1 MKLGK
6 KLLSL
11 LTVLCLTLSL
21 FPTMALADDDVSLES
36 TGSPAT
42 SVRVG
47 STALSVGNYLT
58 SDGTVTTTKP
68 NEGTGYIHFSSDGT
82 LELNNYGTAS
92 STTVNQIRGSSNNDL
107 TIKLIGDNYIY
118 SGSNGIYSGGALTIS
133 GPGSLTLTAAT
144 NTTIY
149 AQDTIT
155 IQGGAKVTAPCGHD
169 GQSIH
174 LDKDDEEIIITGS
187 NTEVNASN
195 STNRK
200 GEIRCG
206 YSATKDT
213 TCTGLIQLNDG
224 AKLTASII
232 NGTLKINGQDGN
244 RGDIGDVTASPTTYT
259 VSGTV
264 KNGTTLV
271 AGASVQLCTTGTDAT
286 TSVIATSTTNSDG
299 EYRLTGISE
308 GRYTITVNKGGYTE
322 VTENVTLQGNDKT
335 LTKEITLTPINY
347 NISVQGTPVTG
358 ANMNNVLGNSGTP
371 TVTYDPTNKKLTL
384 NNATI
389 DSGSTDGINTSTSD
403 ALTID
408 LIGTNTITGSDN
420 SIYSTGA
427 LTITSENETKG
438 SLTMSSAGDL
448 TTVYATAPITIQG
461 SAVVNATINGGA
473 QAIHSNP
480 SSGTGSITITGN
492 AKVTAK
498 NTRTLSQT
506 SDATKAHSV
515 ALLTGTYGSTSG
527 TITVSGSAS
536 LLAQGSTQALMCA
549 TFTYPEGKAR
559 VSTNYM
565 GTNLETCTSTS
576 TTNLATY
583 KCVEVAPVEE
593 YDVWVGGTQV
603 TSANASNILNDSST
617 TNTHSVSYE
626 PTTKTLTLTDATITG
641 APNRQYTSNITDACG
656 IYAKH
661 DLTIELSGSNTV
673 KGSENPDEQKNGNY
687 GIFVSGRLTFTSDS
701 DGSLTV
707 SGGTSSNNGNAW
719 VPGVYASGITVN
731 NCNVTAMGGT
741 ASDSYPVAYAMS
753 KAPTLVGAKVTET
766 NTTNRADGA
775 TKDNYSA
782 SSISRYK
789 YLKIEKTTEEDTTVA
804 APVIAPEGG
813 YFTSDPHVTISC
825 PTDGATIYYTTDG
838 TAPKESS
845 EKQTYDASTGITLN
859 ATGETTIKAIAVKNN
874 VYSDPVIATFTQRT
888 GDAVTAVALDVS
900 VDTHKLTLKAG
911 DTQTLSAAVKHEET
925 PIDGLTVTWES
936 DNSEVAT
943 VENGKITAQ
952 SVGKARVTAFVV
964 ENGVTYSD
972 FCDVIVEARPSSSHH
987 SSSST
992 TYYDVNAA
1000 VSGEGGSVAASTK
1013 RASKGTTVTVTA
1025 TAASGYQVAQV
1036 SAVDKDGKTVSLTD
1050 KGDGVYTFVMP
1061 ASKVDVTAR
1070 FAQVQKPEEK
1080 DPYGDVSKDSYYY
1093 DAVKWAA
1100 ETGVTTGVG
1109 DGLFAPEWVCTRGQI
1124 VTFLWRAS
1132 GSPAPKATELPFTD
1146 VAADAYYA
1154 QAVLWAVENGIT
1166 NGTSE
1171 TTFSPDQTCTRAH
1184 AVAFLYRMSGSPAAA
1199 GSTFSD
1205 VAADAYYRTAVA
1217 WAVEKGIT
1225 NGTSG
1230 TTFSPDDTC
1239 TRGQI
1244 VTFLYRL
1251 AQTK

>member
-21 FPTMALADDDVSLES
+21 FPTMALADTPTVSTVVIGNRDSYGGGISLNQS
-36 TGSPAT
+36 TPYLAGGALTAT
-42 SVRVG
+42 
-47 STALSVGNYLT
+47 AE
-58 SDGTVTTTKP
+58 KP
-68 NEGTGYIHFSSDGT
+68 TENTGYIYFNTATNTVELHNYNDSSLYETRGICATSGD
-82 LELNNYGTAS
+82 LN
-92 STTVNQIRGSSNNDL
+92 
-107 TIKLIGDNYIY
+107 IKLFGDNYIK
-118 SGSNGIYSGGALTIS
+118 SSSNGIYSTGKLTIS
-133 GPGSLTLTAAT
+133 GSESGTNSLTLTPST
-144 NTTIY
+144 NGTTIY
-149 AQDTIT
+149 AADTIT
-155 IQGGAKVTAPCGHD
+155 IQNGAKVTAPGGQS

-174 LDKDDEEIIITGS
+174 MNNDNSNSEIVIKDNGTV
-187 NTEVNASN
+187 VNAVN
-195 STNRK
+195 SSSK
-200 GEIRCG
+200 GIIRCG
-206 YSATKDT
+206 YTMTSGKYVGAIRLKNGAELNATEVQGTLYRDDNTQPVT
-213 TCTGLIQLNDG
+213 THSVFGTITCGEAGVADAIVQLNPTDTPTNAAVIHLVARTTANG
-224 AKLTASII
+224 TFKFASVPSGKYNVTVDKTGYTASLTSIQVVE
-232 NGTLKINGQDGN
+232 NDLQDQ
-244 RGDIGDVTASPTTYT
+244 D
-259 VSGTV
+259 
-264 KNGTTLV
+264 
-271 AGASVQLCTTGTDAT
+271 
-286 TSVIATSTTNSDG
+286 
-299 EYRLTGISE
+299 
-308 GRYTITVNKGGYTE
+308 
-322 VTENVTLQGNDKT
+322 
-335 LTKEITLTPINY
+335 ITLTPVSY
-347 NISVQGTPVTG
+347 GISVQGTPVTG
-358 ANMNNVLGNSGTP
+358 ANMNNVLGDG
-371 TVTYDPTNKKLTL
+371 TVTYTPATTTEAQKLTL
-384 NNATI
+384 CNANI
-389 DSGSTDGINTSTSD
+389 SASGTTKGIISTSG
-403 ALTID
+403 ALDIE
-408 LIGTNTITGSDN
+408 LIGENTITTDSN
-420 SIYSTGA
+420 SINSSGA
-427 LTITSENETKG
+427 LTITSTSGHNG
-438 SLTMSSAGDL
+438 SLTMSSKNAN
-448 TTVYATAPITIQG
+448 TTVYATAAITISG
-461 SAVVNATINGGA
+461 SAVVNATIDGNA
-473 QAIHSNP
+473 QAINSDVN
-480 SSGTGSITITGN
+480 GGKITITDT
-492 AKVTAK
+492 AQVTAK
-498 NTRTLSQT
+498 NIYAI
-506 SDATKAHSV
+506 SDSKAKHSYAV
-515 ALLTGTYGSTSG
+515 LAGTDTDPNG
-527 TITVSGSAS
+527 IIEVEENAS
-536 LLAQGSTQALMCA
+536 LVAQGSTYALRCG
-549 TFTYPEGKAR
+549 TFTYPAGKVK
-559 VSTNYM
+559 VSTNYS
-565 GTNLETCTSTS
+565 GANPVTYDTAK
-576 TTNLATY
+576 LATY
-583 KCVEVAPVEE
+583 KYVEVAPVEE
-593 YDVWVGGTQV
+593 YDVWVGDTLV
-603 TSANASNILNDSST
+603 TSQNKNNVLNNGKVTYAPDT
-617 TNTHSVSYE
+617 Q
-626 PTTKTLTLTDATITG
+626 TLTLTDATITG

-661 DLTIELSGSNTV
+661 DLTIKLTDTNTV
-673 KGSENPDEQKNGNY
+673 RGSTETQDNGSY

-701 DGSLTV
+701 NGSITV
-707 SGGTSSNNGNAW
+707 SGGTSSNSGNAW

-753 KAPTLVGAKVTET
+753 KAPTLVGAKVAKVNTATSEPDTTVET
-766 NTTNRADGA
+766 YDP
-775 TKDNYSA
+775 SH
-782 SSISRYK
+782 ISRYK
-789 YLKIEKTTEEDTTVA
+789 YLEIKQDTTDTSVA
-804 APVIAPEGG
+804 APVITPEGG
-813 YFTSDPHVTISC
+813 YFTGSQNVTISC
-825 PTDGATIYYTTDG
+825 PMNDVTIRYTTDG
-838 TAPKESS
+838 TDPNVNTGMEYTASS
-845 EKQTYDASTGITLN
+845 TITLN
-859 ATGETTIKAIAVKNN
+859 TTGKTTIKAIAVKGNN
-874 VYSDPVIATFTQRT
+874 KKSDVVTAEFTQRAA
-888 GDAVTAVALDVS
+888 GEEVTKVALDVA
-900 VDTHKLTLKAG
+900 VDTHNMTTKVGNTEKLTATVQYK
-911 DTQTLSAAVKHEET
+911 KET
-925 PIDGLTVTWES
+925 TSGVTVTWLS
-936 DNSEVAT
+936 DNPDVAT
-943 VENGKITAQ
+943 VAQDGTITAK
-952 SVGKARVTAFVV
+952 SVGKARVTAAVV

-1000 VSGEGGSVAASTK
+1000 VSGEGGSVAAGTK
-1013 RASKGTTVTVTA
+1013 RASRGTTVTVTA

-1205 VAADAYYRTAVA
+1205 VAADAYYSTAVA

>member
-21 FPTMALADDDVSLES
+21 FPTMALADTPTVSTVVIGNRDGYGGGISLNQS
-36 TGSPAT
+36 TP
-42 SVRVG
+42 
-47 STALSVGNYLT
+47 YLASGASRAIDEVPT
-58 SDGTVTTTKP
+58 G
-68 NEGTGYIHFSSDGT
+68 GTGYIYFNTATNTVELHNYNDSSLSYYETRGICATSGD
-82 LELNNYGTAS
+82 LN
-92 STTVNQIRGSSNNDL
+92 
-107 TIKLIGDNYIY
+107 IKLFGDNYIK
-118 SGSNGIYSGGALTIS
+118 SSSNGIYSTGKLTIS
-133 GPGSLTLTAAT
+133 GSESGTNSLTLTPST
-144 NTTIY
+144 NGTTIY
-149 AQDTIT
+149 AADTIT
-155 IQGGAKVTAPCGHD
+155 IQNGAKVTAPGGQS

-174 LDKDDEEIIITGS
+174 MNNDNGNSEIVIKDKGTV
-187 NTEVNASN
+187 VNAVN
-195 STNRK
+195 SSSK
-200 GEIRCG
+200 GIIRCG
-206 YSATKDT
+206 YTMTSGKYVGAIRLKKGAELNATEVQGTLYRDDNTQPVT
-213 TCTGLIQLNDG
+213 THSVSGKITCGEAVVADAIVQLNSTDTATNAAVINLVARTKANG
-224 AKLTASII
+224 TFNFASVPSGEYNVKVDKTGYTASLTSIQV
-232 NGTLKINGQDGN
+232 GKSDLQDQN
-244 RGDIGDVTASPTTYT
+244 
-259 VSGTV
+259 
-264 KNGTTLV
+264 
-271 AGASVQLCTTGTDAT
+271 
-286 TSVIATSTTNSDG
+286 
-299 EYRLTGISE
+299 
-308 GRYTITVNKGGYTE
+308 
-322 VTENVTLQGNDKT
+322 
-335 LTKEITLTPINY
+335 ITLTPVSY
-347 NISVQGTPVTG
+347 GISVQGTPVTG
-358 ANMNNVLGNSGTP
+358 ANMNNVLGDAGAP
-371 TVTYDPTNKKLTL
+371 TVTYKPETKTLTL

-389 DSGSTDGINTSTSD
+389 SSENTRGQGIYASD
-403 ALTID
+403 ALTIN
-408 LIGTNTITGSDN
+408 LIGTNKITGSKN
-420 SIYSTGA
+420 SIYSTQP

-461 SAVVNATINGGA
+461 SAVVNATIDGNA
-473 QAIHSNP
+473 QAINSDVR
-480 SSGTGSITITGN
+480 GGKITIKDT
-492 AKVTAK
+492 AQVTAK
-498 NTRTLSQT
+498 NIYAI
-506 SDATKAHSV
+506 SDNKAKHSYAV
-515 ALLTGTYGSTSG
+515 LAGTDTDPNG
-527 TITVSGSAS
+527 TIEVEKNAS
-536 LLAQGSTQALMCA
+536 LVAQGSTYALRCE
-549 TFTYPEGKAR
+549 TFNYPTEKVK
-559 VSTNYM
+559 VSTNYS
-565 GTNLETCTSTS
+565 GANPVTYDTAK
-576 TTNLATY
+576 LATY
-583 KCVEVAPVEE
+583 KYVEVAPVEE
-593 YDVWVGGTQV
+593 YDVWVGDTLV
-603 TSANASNILNDSST
+603 TSQNKNNVLNNGKVTYAPDT
-617 TNTHSVSYE
+617 Q
-626 PTTKTLTLTDATITG
+626 TLTLTDATITG

-656 IYAKH
+656 IYSKH
-661 DLTIELSGSNTV
+661 DLTIKLIGDNNKVQGAAEQ
-673 KGSENPDEQKNGNY
+673 PDGNY
-687 GIFVSGRLTFTSDS
+687 GIFVDGRLTFTE
-701 DGSLTV
+701 GSSTSTTESETVPTPSITV
-707 SGGTSSNNGNAW
+707 SGGKSNNSGNAW
-719 VPGVYASGITVN
+719 VPGVYASGITVK
-731 NCNVTAMGGT
+731 NCNVTVSGGT
-741 ASDSYPVAYAMS
+741 ATSDNYPAAYAMS
-753 KAPTLVGAKVTET
+753 KAPTLVGAKVAKVNTATSEPDTTVET
-766 NTTNRADGA
+766 YDP
-775 TKDNYSA
+775 SH
-782 SSISRYK
+782 ISRYK
-789 YLKIEKTTEEDTTVA
+789 YLKIEQDANDKSVA

-813 YFTSDPHVTISC
+813 YVTSDPTVTITC
-825 PTDGATIYYTTDG
+825 PTSDAEIHYTIDGSEP
-838 TAPKESS
+838 TASS
-845 EKQTYDASTGITLN
+845 KKYENAFSIAPSDAPITV
-859 ATGETTIKAIAVKNN
+859 KAIAVKIVNGQQQQSAL
-874 VYSDPVIATFTQRT
+874 VEAKFTKREP
-888 GDAVTAVALDVS
+888 GNEVTAVTLSLDAR
-900 VDTHKLTLKAG
+900 DRTLKVG
-911 DTQTLSAAVKHEET
+911 DTSELTATVKHVNT
-925 PIDGLTVTWES
+925 TISDVNVTWAS
-936 DNSEVAT
+936 DNTDVAT

-952 SVGKARVTAFVV
+952 SVGKARVTAAVV

-1000 VSGEGGSVAASTK
+1000 VSGEGGSVAAGTK
-1013 RASKGTTVTVTA
+1013 RASRGTTVTVTA

-1205 VAADAYYRTAVA
+1205 VAADAYYSTAVA

>member
-21 FPTMALADDDVSLES
+21 FPTMALADGDVGVGGPPNRE
-36 TGSPAT
+36 T
-42 SVRVG
+42 SVTVG
-47 STALSVGNYLT
+47 SATLNSNTPYLVEGKTVAQKTIT
-58 SDGTVTTTKP
+58 SEEESK
-68 NEGTGYIHFSSDGT
+68 GYIHFTSDGQIT
-82 LELNNYGTAS
+82 LNNYT
-92 STTVNQIRGSSNNDL
+92 GSSKISITGDL
-107 TIKLIGDNYIY
+107 TIN
-118 SGSNGIYSGGALTIS
+118 
-133 GPGSLTLTAAT
+133 
-144 NTTIY
+144 
-149 AQDTIT
+149 
-155 IQGGAKVTAPCGHD
+155 
-169 GQSIH
+169 
-174 LDKDDEEIIITGS
+174 
-187 NTEVNASN
+187 
-195 STNRK
+195 
-200 GEIRCG
+200 
-206 YSATKDT
+206 
-213 TCTGLIQLNDG
+213 
-224 AKLTASII
+224 
-232 NGTLKINGQDGN
+232 
-244 RGDIGDVTASPTTYT
+244 
-259 VSGTV
+259 
-264 KNGTTLV
+264 LV
-271 AGASVQLCTTGTDAT
+271 
-286 TSVIATSTTNSDG
+286 
-299 EYRLTGISE
+299 
-308 GRYTITVNKGGYTE
+308 
-322 VTENVTLQGNDKT
+322 
-335 LTKEITLTPINY
+335 
-347 NISVQGTPVTG
+347 
-358 ANMNNVLGNSGTP
+358 
-371 TVTYDPTNKKLTL
+371 
-384 NNATI
+384 
-389 DSGSTDGINTSTSD
+389 GINT
-403 ALTID
+403 
-408 LIGTNTITGSDN
+408 ITTPGDN

-427 LTITSENETKG
+427 LTITSDSNG
-438 SLTMSSAGDL
+438 SLTAENL
-448 TTVYATAPITIQG
+448 TSGSVQTTIY
-461 SAVVNATINGGA
+461 ST
-473 QAIHSNP
+473 SD
-480 SSGTGSITITGN
+480 ITITGN
-492 AKVTAK
+492 ATVTAK
-498 NTRTLSQT
+498 IN
-506 SDATKAHSV
+506 
-515 ALLTGTYGSTSG
+515 GTAQAINSNSANG
-527 TITVSGSAS
+527 TITIADHATVTAVNEYSDSTTTGTDSIAILAGSGNDKAHPTGTIEVKDSAT
-536 LLAQGSTQALMCA
+536 LTAKGYGKALACQ
-549 TFTYPEGKAR
+549 TFTVTGYTVKA
-559 VSTNYM
+559 SEDYNATNPGEYVA
-565 GTNLETCTSTS
+565 ES
-576 TTNLATY
+576 LATY
-583 KCVEVAPVEE
+583 KYITATPAVVN
-593 YDVWVGGTQV
+593 YDVWVGNKQV
-603 TSANASNILNDSST
+603 TSANKDNVLGVTNANGTPTVTYTPDTNTLTLNGVTITNTTENTSGIKASNDLTIALTGKNNTISGTGHAIKMTNGALTIIGPGSLEASSDSGQTTVYTKGNVTINGGAKITATNTSDGNGDVFDLGNSENKHTLTITGTGTQVIAQKTVGSAVAINHISTLTVNGDATLTAQSNGTAISCDTFTRGVGYTVNVDATNYDGSGATASYQDSSRT
-617 TNTHSVSYE
+617 TYKYVKAEPGNTTPTPVISYGVWIGSTELTSANTTSISGVSYE
-626 PTTKTLTLTDATITG
+626 PTTQTLTLNGAHITG
-641 APNRQYTSNITDACG
+641 APNRQYTSTIKDACG

-661 DLTIELSGSNTV
+661 DLTIELSGTNTV
-673 KGSENPDEQKNGNY
+673 SGSTETQDNGNY

-731 NCNVTAMGGT
+731 NCNVTAIGGT

-753 KAPTLVGAKVTET
+753 KAPTLVGAKVAKVNTATSEPDTTVET
-766 NTTNRADGA
+766 YDP
-775 TKDNYSA
+775 SH
-782 SSISRYK
+782 ISRYK
-789 YLKIEKTTEEDTTVA
+789 YLEIKQDTTDTSVA
-804 APVIAPEGG
+804 APVITPEGG
-813 YFTSDPHVTISC
+813 YFTGSQNVTISC
-825 PTDGATIYYTTDG
+825 PMNDVTIRYTTDG
-838 TAPKESS
+838 TDPNVNTGMEYTASS
-845 EKQTYDASTGITLN
+845 TITLN
-859 ATGETTIKAIAVKNN
+859 TTGKTTIKAIAVKGNN
-874 VYSDPVIATFTQRT
+874 KKSDVVTAEFTQRAA
-888 GDAVTAVALDVS
+888 GEEVTKVALDVA
-900 VDTHKLTLKAG
+900 VDTHNMTTKVGNTEKLTATVQYK
-911 DTQTLSAAVKHEET
+911 KET
-925 PIDGLTVTWES
+925 TSGVTVTWLS
-936 DNSEVAT
+936 DNPDVAT
-943 VENGKITAQ
+943 VAQDGTITAK
-952 SVGKARVTAFVV
+952 SVGKARVTAAVV

-1000 VSGEGGSVAASTK
+1000 VSGEGGSVAAGTK
-1013 RASKGTTVTVTA
+1013 RASRGTTVTVTA

-1205 VAADAYYRTAVA
+1205 VAADAYYSTAVA

>member
-1 MKLGK
+1 M
-6 KLLSL
+6 
-11 LTVLCLTLSL
+11 
-21 FPTMALADDDVSLES
+21 
-36 TGSPAT
+36 
-42 SVRVG
+42 
-47 STALSVGNYLT
+47 
-58 SDGTVTTTKP
+58 
-68 NEGTGYIHFSSDGT
+68 
-82 LELNNYGTAS
+82 
-92 STTVNQIRGSSNNDL
+92 
-107 TIKLIGDNYIY
+107 
-118 SGSNGIYSGGALTIS
+118 
-133 GPGSLTLTAAT
+133 
-144 NTTIY
+144 
-149 AQDTIT
+149 
-155 IQGGAKVTAPCGHD
+155 
-169 GQSIH
+169 
-174 LDKDDEEIIITGS
+174 
-187 NTEVNASN
+187 
-195 STNRK
+195 
-200 GEIRCG
+200 
-206 YSATKDT
+206 
-213 TCTGLIQLNDG
+213 
-224 AKLTASII
+224 
-232 NGTLKINGQDGN
+232 
-244 RGDIGDVTASPTTYT
+244 
-259 VSGTV
+259 
-264 KNGTTLV
+264 
-271 AGASVQLCTTGTDAT
+271 
-286 TSVIATSTTNSDG
+286 
-299 EYRLTGISE
+299 
-308 GRYTITVNKGGYTE
+308 
-322 VTENVTLQGNDKT
+322 NVTPAVVT
-335 LTKEITLTPINY
+335 Y
-347 NISVQGTPVTG
+347 NVWVGGTQVTS
-358 ANMNNVLGNSGTP
+358 ANKDNVLGNSGTP
-371 TVTYDPTNKKLTL
+371 TVTYDPTTKTLTL

-389 DSGSTDGINTSTSD
+389 SSENTQGQGIYASD
-403 ALTID
+403 DLTIN

-506 SDATKAHSV
+506 SDAADAHSV

-527 TITVSGSAS
+527 TITVSDSAS
-536 LLAQGSTQALMCA
+536 LLAQGSTQALKCE
-549 TFTYPEGKAR
+549 TFTATAQGLITEVSKNYTGANPETTYNSSSLA
-559 VSTNYM
+559 NYKYVHVHP
-565 GTNLETCTSTS
+565 S
-576 TTNLATY
+576 ADVV
-583 KCVEVAPVEE
+583 K

-603 TSANASNILNDSST
+603 TSQNKDTIQNG
-617 TNTHSVSYE
+617 VSYN
-626 PTTKTLTLTDATITG
+626 PAAKTLTLTNATITG
-641 APNRQYTSNITDACG
+641 APSRKYTSTITDACG

-661 DLTIELSGSNTV
+661 DLKVALVGSSTINRTPTEQLYGS
-673 KGSENPDEQKNGNY
+673 Y
-687 GIFVSGRLTFTSDS
+687 GIFVSGKLTFTSDS
-701 DGSLTV
+701 AGSLTV
-707 SGGTSSNNGNAW
+707 SGGTSNNSGNAW

-753 KAPTLVGAKVTET
+753 KAPTLVGAEVVAT
-766 NTTNRADGA
+766 NTTNSETGA
-775 TKDNYSA
+775 AATYTS
-782 SSISRYK
+782 SSIRQYK
-789 YLKIEKTTEEDTTVA
+789 YLKITQKNDDTVA

-813 YFTSDPHVTISC
+813 YFTGSATVTITC
-825 PTDGATIYYTTDG
+825 PMSDVTIHYTDNGDTPTENSTVYNA
-838 TAPKESS
+838 SS
-845 EKQTYDASTGITLN
+845 PITLSEN
-859 ATGETTIKAIAVKNN
+859 KTIKAIAVKDGKNSE
-874 VYSDPVIATFTQRT
+874 VVEAEFTKREPGNEVTEVTLSLDARDRT
-888 GDAVTAVALDVS
+888 MRV
-900 VDTHKLTLKAG
+900 G
-911 DTQTLSAAVKHEET
+911 DTSELTAAVKHEGTE
-925 PIDGLTVTWES
+925 IKDGSVTVTWAS
-936 DNSEVAT
+936 DNTDVAT
-943 VENGKITAQ
+943 VEKGKITAQ
-952 SVGKARVTAFVV
+952 SVGKARITAAVV

-972 FCDVIVEARPSSSHH
+972 FCDVIVEARPASSHH

-1013 RASKGTTVTVTA
+1013 RASRGTTVTVTA

-1205 VAADAYYRTAVA
+1205 VAADAYYSAAVA

>member
-21 FPTMALADDDVSLES
+21 FPTMALADGNVSVGG
-36 TGSPAT
+36 TGTSAT
-42 SVRVG
+42 SV
-47 STALSVGNYLT
+47 SVAGKTLNENTPYL
-58 SDGTVTTTKP
+58 VK
-68 NEGTGYIHFSSDGT
+68 NENTYNNSQSQVEGATYATFDAKTGT
-82 LELNNYGTAS
+82 LTLNNYNYTGTSGIS
-92 STTVNQIRGSSNNDL
+92 STGGL
-107 TIKLIGDNYIY
+107 TINLVGINTITTSGANSIY
-118 SGSNGIYSGGALTIS
+118 STGALTITS
-133 GPGSLTLTAAT
+133 DSKGSLTAENLTSGSVQ
-144 NTTIY
+144 TTIY
-149 AQDTIT
+149 STSDITIT
-155 IQGGAKVTAPCGHD
+155 GNTTVTAKTNGTAQAINSD
-169 GQSIH
+169 SQSG
-174 LDKDDEEIIITGS
+174 KITIA
-187 NTEVNASN
+187 ENATVTAINSN
-195 STNRK
+195 STSGTKIAVLAGN
-200 GEIRCG
+200 GTSNPTGTIEVTG
-206 YSATKDT
+206 SAT
-213 TCTGLIQLNDG
+213 
-224 AKLTASII
+224 LTAQGYDKALACKSMSETSSPK
-232 NGTLKINGQDGN
+232 GFTYPDGSTIKVSKN
-244 RGDIGDVTASPTTYT
+244 YDGSDPETTY
-259 VSGTV
+259 
-264 KNGTTLV
+264 
-271 AGASVQLCTTGTDAT
+271 A
-286 TSVIATSTTNSDG
+286 
-299 EYRLTGISE
+299 E
-308 GRYTITVNKGGYTE
+308 GSLGSYKYVE
-322 VTENVTLQGNDKT
+322 VTHAVVNYDVWVDGTQVT
-335 LTKEITLTPINY
+335 
-347 NISVQGTPVTG
+347 S
-358 ANMNNVLGNSGTP
+358 ANKDNVLGNSGTP
-371 TVTYDPTNKKLTL
+371 TVTYDPTTKTLTL

-389 DSGSTDGINTSTSD
+389 SSENTQGQGIYASD
-403 ALTID
+403 DLTIN

-506 SDATKAHSV
+506 SDAADAHSV

-536 LLAQGSTQALMCA
+536 LLAQGSTQALKCE
-549 TFTYPEGKAR
+549 TFTATAQGLITEVSKNYTGANPETTYNSSSLANYKY
-559 VSTNYM
+559 VHVHPSTDVV
-565 GTNLETCTSTS
+565 
-576 TTNLATY
+576 
-583 KCVEVAPVEE
+583 K
-593 YDVWVGGTQV
+593 YDVWVGRTQV
-603 TSANASNILNDSST
+603 TSTNKGNVLNDSNT
-617 TNTHSVSYE
+617 THAVTYD
-626 PTTKTLTLTDATITG
+626 PATQTLTLTDATITG
-641 APNRQYTSNITDACG
+641 APSRKYTSTITDACG

-661 DLTIELSGSNTV
+661 DLKVALVGSSTINRT
-673 KGSENPDEQKNGNY
+673 PTEQLNGNY
-687 GIFVSGRLTFTSDS
+687 GIFVSGKLTFTSDS
-701 DGSLTV
+701 NGSLTV
-707 SGGTSSNNGNAW
+707 SGGTSSNSGNAW

-731 NCNVTAMGGT
+731 NCNVTAIGGT
-741 ASDSYPVAYAMS
+741 ATKDSYPVAYAMS

-813 YFTSDPHVTISC
+813 YFMGSQDVTITC
-825 PTDGATIYYTTDG
+825 PTSGATIYYTTNGSD
-838 TAPKESS
+838 PKESNI
-845 EKQTYDASTGITLN
+845 KQTYNASTGITLN

-888 GDAVTAVALDVS
+888 GDAVTAVALSLDAR
-900 VDTHKLTLKAG
+900 DRTLKVG
-911 DTQTLSAAVKHEET
+911 DTSELTATVKHEGTE
-925 PIDGLTVTWES
+925 IKDGSVTVTWES
-936 DNSEVAT
+936 DNPEVAT
-943 VENGKITAQ
+943 VVDGVITAK
-952 SVGKARVTAFVV
+952 SVGKARVTAAVV

-992 TYYDVNAA
+992 TYYDVNAV
-1000 VSGEGGSVAASTK
+1000 VSGEGGSVAAGTK

-1205 VAADAYYRTAVA
+1205 VAADAYYRAAVA

>member
-1 MKLGK
+1 ML
-6 KLLSL
+6 
-11 LTVLCLTLSL
+11 
-21 FPTMALADDDVSLES
+21 
-36 TGSPAT
+36 
-42 SVRVG
+42 
-47 STALSVGNYLT
+47 
-58 SDGTVTTTKP
+58 
-68 NEGTGYIHFSSDGT
+68 
-82 LELNNYGTAS
+82 YGT
-92 STTVNQIRGSSNNDL
+92 NNI
-107 TIKLIGDNYIY
+107 T
-118 SGSNGIYSGGALTIS
+118 SGSNGINSAGKLTIS
-133 GPGSLTLTAAT
+133 GPGFLTLTAAI
-144 NTTIY
+144 NTTMY
-149 AQDTIT
+149 ARNTIT
-155 IQGGAKVTAPCGHD
+155 IQGGAKVTAACGRD

-174 LDKDDEEIIITGS
+174 LENSNKEIIITG
-187 NTEVNASN
+187 NGTEVTASAGN
-195 STNRK
+195 SSK
-200 GEIRCG
+200 AGEILCDSG
-206 YSATKDT
+206 S
-213 TCTGLIQLNDG
+213 GIIEVNDG
-224 AKLTASII
+224 AKLTATTISGTVKV
-232 NGTLKINGQDGN
+232 NGTVQSNPGSS
-244 RGDIGDVTASPTTYT
+244 VTAPSATSGYT

-264 KNGTTLV
+264 KNGDTPV
-271 AGASVQLCTTGTDAT
+271 AGASVQLRATGTADVST
-286 TSVIATSTTNSDG
+286 VINTSNDG
-299 EYRLTGISE
+299 TYSFTGISE
-308 GRYTITVNKGGYTE
+308 GSYAITVTKNGYTAA
-322 VTENVTLQGNDKT
+322 TEDITLHENDKT
-335 LTKEITLTPINY
+335 LTKDITLTPINY

-358 ANMNNVLGNSGTP
+358 ANMNNVLGDG
-371 TVTYDPTNKKLTL
+371 TVTYTPATTTEAQKLTL
-384 NNATI
+384 CNANI
-389 DSGSTDGINTSTSD
+389 SASGTTKGIISTSG
-403 ALTID
+403 ALDIE
-408 LIGTNTITGSDN
+408 LIGENTITTDSN
-420 SIYSTGA
+420 SINSSGA
-427 LTITSENETKG
+427 LTITSTKNG
-438 SLTMSSAGDL
+438 SLTMSSKNNMSTL
-448 TTVYATAPITIQG
+448 YATADITISG
-461 SAVVNATINGGA
+461 SAIVNATINGGA

-498 NTRTLSQT
+498 NTRTLGQT
-506 SDATKAHSV
+506 SDVTKAHSV
-515 ALLTGTYGSTSG
+515 ALLTGTYDTSSPTG
-527 TITVSGSAS
+527 TIKVEGSAS
-536 LLAQGSTQALMCA
+536 LLAQGSTQALKCE
-549 TFTYPEGKAR
+549 TFTATAQGLITEVSKNYTGVNPETNSGSLANYKYVHVYP
-559 VSTNYM
+559 STDVV
-565 GTNLETCTSTS
+565 
-576 TTNLATY
+576 
-583 KCVEVAPVEE
+583 K
-593 YDVWVGGTQV
+593 YDVWVGGIQV
-603 TSANASNILNDSST
+603 NSQNKDTIQDG
-617 TNTHSVSYE
+617 VSYN
-626 PTTKTLTLTDATITG
+626 PAAKTLTLNAATITG

-661 DLTIELSGSNTV
+661 DLTIKLSGTNTV
-673 KGSENPDEQKNGNY
+673 SGSTETQDNGNY

-701 DGSLTV
+701 NGSITV
-707 SGGTSSNNGNAW
+707 SGGESSNNGNAW
-719 VPGVYASGITVN
+719 VPGVYASGITVK

-753 KAPTLVGAKVTET
+753 KAPTLVGAEVVAT

-775 TKDNYSA
+775 TENNYSA

-789 YLKIEKTTEEDTTVA
+789 YLKIEKTTGEDTTVA

-813 YFTSDPHVTISC
+813 YFTGSQNVTISC

-838 TAPKESS
+838 SDPQELTTQ
-845 EKQTYDASTGITLN
+845 QTYSSANPISFTITE
-859 ATGETTIKAIAVKNN
+859 GKTIKAFASKGEQK
-874 VYSDPVIATFTQRT
+874 SDVVTATFTNRT

-925 PIDGLTVTWES
+925 PIDGPTVTWES
-936 DNSEVAT
+936 DNADVAT
-943 VENGKITAQ
+943 VENGKITALA
-952 SVGKARVTAFVV
+952 VGKARVTAFVV

-972 FCDVIVEARPSSSHH
+972 FCDVIVEARPASSHH

-992 TYYDVNAA
+992 TYYDVNAV
-1000 VSGEGGSVAASTK
+1000 VSGEGGSVAAGTK
-1013 RASKGTTVTVTA
+1013 RASRGTTVTVTA

-1061 ASKVDVTAR
+1061 ASKVDVTAH

-1205 VAADAYYRTAVA
+1205 VAADAYYSAAVA

>member
-21 FPTMALADDDVSLES
+21 FPTMALATGDTVS
-36 TGSPAT
+36 
-42 SVRVG
+42 VG
-47 STALSVGNYLT
+47 SISLSEGDYLLNGATA
-58 SDGTVTTTKP
+58 TTQEAPT
-68 NEGTGYIHFSSDGT
+68 GATGYIHFTSDGT

-92 STTVNQIRGSSNNDL
+92 STTVNRIRGSSNNDL

-118 SGSNGIYSGGALTIS
+118 SGSNGIYSYGTLTIS
-133 GPGSLTLTAAT
+133 GPGSLTLTPAT
-144 NTTIY
+144 HTTIY
-149 AQDTIT
+149 ATDTIT
-155 IQGGAKVTAPCGHD
+155 IQGGAKVTAACGEE

-174 LDKDDEEIIITGS
+174 LNKDNKEIIITGS
-187 NTEVNASN
+187 NTEVDASD
-195 STNRK
+195 STNRN

-206 YSATKDT
+206 YSIDQNDT
-213 TCTGLIQLNDG
+213 CNGAIRLNDG
-224 AKLTASII
+224 AKLTASKI

-264 KNGTTLV
+264 KNGTTPV
-271 AGASVQLCTTGTDAT
+271 AGASVQLRATDTSVTTGD
-286 TSVIATSTTNSDG
+286 DG
-299 EYRLTGISE
+299 TYSFTGISNGE
-308 GRYTITVNKGGYTE
+308 YTITVSKDGYTADS
-322 VTENVTLQGNDKT
+322 TELSKTITVNGQNVTQDFS
-335 LTKEITLTPINY
+335 ITPISY
-347 NISVQGTPVTG
+347 NISVNGIAVTGANKDNVLNDATATVKYTPADGETAQKLTLNGMSITNTSQIGITASNDLTIALSGENKISGSAHAIKMTNGALTITGPGSLNASSDGVLTTIYANGNVEINSGAKITATNTGNSMGDVIDLNDSNNNNNLTITGKDTKVVAQKTTGSETAINHIGTLTVNNGATLTAQSNSRAISCTTFNTDTNSSVKVANDYNGTGSSDYNSTSNNLSSYQYVKIRSDTTPVVGYNVWVGDTQITS
-358 ANMNNVLGNSGTP
+358 ANMNNVLGNDGTP
-371 TVTYDPTNKKLTL
+371 TVIYAP
-384 NNATI
+384 
-389 DSGSTDGINTSTSD
+389 DS
-403 ALTID
+403 
-408 LIGTNTITGSDN
+408 
-420 SIYSTGA
+420 
-427 LTITSENETKG
+427 
-438 SLTMSSAGDL
+438 
-448 TTVYATAPITIQG
+448 
-461 SAVVNATINGGA
+461 
-473 QAIHSNP
+473 
-480 SSGTGSITITGN
+480 
-492 AKVTAK
+492 
-498 NTRTLSQT
+498 
-506 SDATKAHSV
+506 
-515 ALLTGTYGSTSG
+515 
-527 TITVSGSAS
+527 
-536 LLAQGSTQALMCA
+536 
-549 TFTYPEGKAR
+549 
-559 VSTNYM
+559 
-565 GTNLETCTSTS
+565 
-576 TTNLATY
+576 
-583 KCVEVAPVEE
+583 
-593 YDVWVGGTQV
+593 
-603 TSANASNILNDSST
+603 
-617 TNTHSVSYE
+617 
-626 PTTKTLTLTDATITG
+626 KTLTLNGANITG
-641 APNRQYTSNITDACG
+641 APNRQYTSNIKDACG

-661 DLTIELSGSNTV
+661 DLKIALVGNNKINETPQAQRDGS
-673 KGSENPDEQKNGNY
+673 Y
-687 GIFVSGRLTFTSDS
+687 GIFVEGRLTFIDGRTGTTDS
-701 DGSLTV
+701 TATPSITV
-707 SGGTSSNNGNAW
+707 SGGKSNNSGNAW
-719 VPGVYASGITVN
+719 VPGVYASGITVK
-731 NCNVTAMGGT
+731 NCNVTAIGGT

-753 KAPTLVGAKVTET
+753 KAPTLVGAKVVKAS
-766 NTTNRADGA
+766 TTNSADGVA
-775 TKDNYSA
+775 TTYDK
-782 SSISRYK
+782 SSISRYQ
-789 YLKIEKTTEEDTTVA
+789 YLQIQKTNESDTSVA

-825 PTDGATIYYTTDG
+825 PTDGATIYYTTNG
-838 TAPKESS
+838 TEPSS
-845 EKQTYDASTGITLN
+845 TNHADQITFSTTKK
-859 ATGETTIKAIAVKNN
+859 TTIKAIAVKEGKSSE
-874 VYSDPVIATFTQRT
+874 V
-888 GDAVTAVALDVS
+888 VTAEFTPRAAGEEVTKVALDVA
-900 VDTHKLTLKAG
+900 VDTHNMTTKVGNTEKLTATVQYKKKTTSG
-911 DTQTLSAAVKHEET
+911 V
-925 PIDGLTVTWES
+925 TVTWLS
-936 DNSEVAT
+936 DNPDVAT
-943 VENGKITAQ
+943 VAQDGTITAK
-952 SVGKARVTAFVV
+952 SVGKARITAAVV

-1013 RASKGTTVTVTA
+1013 RASRGTIVTVTA

-1154 QAVLWAVENGIT
+1154 QAVLWAVEKGIT

-1171 TTFSPDQTCTRAH
+1171 TTFGPDQTCTRAH

-1205 VAADAYYRTAVA
+1205 VAADVYYSTAVA

>member
-21 FPTMALADDDVSLES
+21 FPTMALADGNVSVGG
-36 TGSPAT
+36 TGTSAT
-42 SVRVG
+42 SV
-47 STALSVGNYLT
+47 SVAGKTLNENTPYL
-58 SDGTVTTTKP
+58 
-68 NEGTGYIHFSSDGT
+68 
-82 LELNNYGTAS
+82 
-92 STTVNQIRGSSNNDL
+92 
-107 TIKLIGDNYIY
+107 
-118 SGSNGIYSGGALTIS
+118 
-133 GPGSLTLTAAT
+133 
-144 NTTIY
+144 
-149 AQDTIT
+149 
-155 IQGGAKVTAPCGHD
+155 
-169 GQSIH
+169 
-174 LDKDDEEIIITGS
+174 
-187 NTEVNASN
+187 
-195 STNRK
+195 
-200 GEIRCG
+200 
-206 YSATKDT
+206 
-213 TCTGLIQLNDG
+213 
-224 AKLTASII
+224 
-232 NGTLKINGQDGN
+232 
-244 RGDIGDVTASPTTYT
+244 
-259 VSGTV
+259 V
-264 KNGTTLV
+264 KNENTYNNSQSQV
-271 AGASVQLCTTGTDAT
+271 EGATYATFDANTGT
-286 TSVIATSTTNSDG
+286 
-299 EYRLTGISE
+299 
-308 GRYTITVNKGGYTE
+308 
-322 VTENVTLQGNDKT
+322 
-335 LTKEITLTPINY
+335 
-347 NISVQGTPVTG
+347 
-358 ANMNNVLGNSGTP
+358 
-371 TVTYDPTNKKLTL
+371 LTL
-384 NNATI
+384 NNYNYTGTSGISSTGGLTI
-389 DSGSTDGINTSTSD
+389 NLVGINTITTS
-403 ALTID
+403 
-408 LIGTNTITGSDN
+408 GDN

-427 LTITSENETKG
+427 LTITSGNHG
-438 SLTMSSAGDL
+438 IL
-448 TTVYATAPITIQG
+448 TTSSTNSSTTIYAKGNIAIKG
-461 SAVVNATINGGA
+461 NAVVNATINGDA
-473 QAIHSNP
+473 QAINSDSASGKITIEENAVATATNINNVNTVTDSIAILAGNNKAKPTGTIEVKDSATLTAKGYGKALACKSMSETSSPKGFTYPDGSTIKVSKNYDGSNP
-480 SSGTGSITITGN
+480 ETTYAEGSLGSYKYVEVTHAVVNYDVWVGGTQVTSANKDDVLGNGKVTYTPASTSGEETTPQKLTLNGAVIESGSEKGIKASDDLVIDLKGENQITGTNNLIYLETSGSGKNLTITSTSENKGTLTLDSVSVNSTVYADGGITINGYATVSATNGGNAQVLHSPSGNITITGN

-498 NTRTLSQT
+498 NTRTLSGQT
-506 SDATKAHSV
+506 SASKEDAHSV
-515 ALLTGTYGSTSG
+515 ALLTGSYPENASSTITG
-527 TITVSGSAS
+527 TITVSESAS
-536 LLAQGSTQALMCA
+536 LLAQGSTQALMCG
-549 TFTYPEGKAR
+549 TFTYPERKAR
-559 VSTNYM
+559 ASTNYT
-565 GTNLETCTSTS
+565 GANPVTYNSS
-576 TTNLATY
+576 NLATY
-583 KCVEVAPVEE
+583 KYVEVAPVEE
-593 YDVWVGGTQV
+593 YDVWVGGTQIN
-603 TSANASNILNDSST
+603 SSNASDVLGNSSGI
-617 TNTHSVSYE
+617 SYE
-626 PTTKTLTLTDATITG
+626 PTTQTLTLTNATITG
-641 APNRQYTSNITDACG
+641 APSRKYTSTITDACG

-661 DLTIELSGSNTV
+661 DLKVALVGSSTINRTPTEQLYGS
-673 KGSENPDEQKNGNY
+673 Y
-687 GIFVSGRLTFTSDS
+687 GIFVEGRLTFTEGSSTSTTESDPEVTPS
-701 DGSLTV
+701 ITV
-707 SGGTSSNNGNAW
+707 SGGTSSNSGNAW
-719 VPGVYASGITVN
+719 VPGVYASGITVK

-766 NTTNRADGA
+766 NTTNSATGA

-804 APVIAPEGG
+804 APVITPEGG
-813 YFTSDPHVTISC
+813 YVTSDPNVTISC
-825 PTDGATIYYTTDG
+825 PMSGVDIYYTTNDTDPTTSG
-838 TAPKESS
+838 TKYEHAFSIAPS
-845 EKQTYDASTGITLN
+845 DAPITV
-859 ATGETTIKAIAVKNN
+859 KAIAVKTVNGQQQQ
-874 VYSDPVIATFTQRT
+874 SAPVEAKFSKREP
-888 GDAVTAVALDVS
+888 GNEVTKVALS
-900 VDTHKLTLKAG
+900 VDVNTHTTNLKVG
-911 DTQTLSAAVKHEET
+911 DRETLSAAVKHEET
-925 PIDGLTVTWES
+925 PIDGLTVTWTS
-936 DNSEVAT
+936 DNEEVAT
-943 VENGKITAQ
+943 VVGGVITAK
-952 SVGKARVTAFVV
+952 SVGKARVTAAVV

-1000 VSGEGGSVAASTK
+1000 VSGEGGSVAAGTK
-1013 RASKGTTVTVTA
+1013 RASRGTTVSVTA
-1025 TAASGYQVAQV
+1025 TPESGYQVAQV

-1070 FAQVQKPEEK
+1070 FAKVQKPEEK

-1205 VAADAYYRTAVA
+1205 VAADAYYRAAVA

>member
-21 FPTMALADDDVSLES
+21 FPTMALADGNVSAGG
-36 TGSPAT
+36 TGTSAT
-42 SVRVG
+42 SV
-47 STALSVGNYLT
+47 SVAGKTLNERTPYL
-58 SDGTVTTTKP
+58 VK
-68 NEGTGYIHFSSDGT
+68 NENTYNNSQSQVEGATYATFDANTGT
-82 LELNNYGTAS
+82 LTLNNYNYTGTSGIS
-92 STTVNQIRGSSNNDL
+92 STGGL
-107 TIKLIGDNYIY
+107 TINLVGINTITTSGANSIY
-118 SGSNGIYSGGALTIS
+118 STGALTITS
-133 GPGSLTLTAAT
+133 DSNGSLTAENLTSGSVQ
-144 NTTIY
+144 TTIY
-149 AQDTIT
+149 STSDITITGNATVTAKINGTAQAINSHSENGTIT
-155 IQGGAKVTAPCGHD
+155 IADHATVTAINEYSD
-169 GQSIH
+169 
-174 LDKDDEEIIITGS
+174 
-187 NTEVNASN
+187 
-195 STNRK
+195 STK
-200 GEIRCG
+200 
-206 YSATKDT
+206 
-213 TCTGLIQLNDG
+213 
-224 AKLTASII
+224 
-232 NGTLKINGQDGN
+232 
-244 RGDIGDVTASPTTYT
+244 
-259 VSGTV
+259 
-264 KNGTTLV
+264 
-271 AGASVQLCTTGTDAT
+271 TGTDSIAILAGNNKADPKGTIEVEDSAT
-286 TSVIATSTTNSDG
+286 LTAQGHGKALACKIFTVTGYTVKANTDYTTTNPG
-299 EYRLTGISE
+299 EYVAANLAT
-308 GRYTITVNKGGYTE
+308 YKYITATPAVDKYNVWVGGTQITSANK
-322 VTENVTLQGNDKT
+322 DD
-335 LTKEITLTPINY
+335 
-347 NISVQGTPVTG
+347 
-358 ANMNNVLGNSGTP
+358 VLGNSGTP
-371 TVTYDPTNKKLTL
+371 TVTYDPTTKTLTL
-384 NNATI
+384 NNAVI
-389 DSGSTDGINTSTSD
+389 DFGSTRGIKASND
-403 ALTID
+403 DLVID
-408 LIGTNTITGSDN
+408 LKGENKLIGTDN
-420 SIYSTGA
+420 LIYLETSGKK
-427 LTITSENETKG
+427 LTITSTSENKG
-438 SLTMSSAGDL
+438 TLTLDSVSVNS
-448 TTVYATAPITIQG
+448 TVYADGGI
-461 SAVVNATINGGA
+461 TINGYATVSATNGGNA
-473 QAIHSNP
+473 QVLHSP
-480 SSGTGSITITGN
+480 SGNITIIGN

-498 NTRTLSQT
+498 NTRTLSGQT
-506 SDATKAHSV
+506 SASKEDAHSV
-515 ALLTGTYGSTSG
+515 ALLTGTYDAATPSG

-536 LLAQGSTQALMCA
+536 LLAQGSTQALKCG
-549 TFTYPEGKAR
+549 TFTTDGLTTEVSKNYTGANPETSYNSNSRA
-559 VSTNYM
+559 NYKYVHVHP
-565 GTNLETCTSTS
+565 S
-576 TTNLATY
+576 ADVV
-583 KCVEVAPVEE
+583 K
-593 YDVWVGGTQV
+593 YDVWVGRTQV
-603 TSANASNILNDSST
+603 TSTNKGNVLNDSNT
-617 TNTHSVSYE
+617 THAVTYD
-626 PTTKTLTLTDATITG
+626 PATQTLTLTDATITG

-656 IYAKH
+656 IYSKH
-661 DLTIELSGSNTV
+661 DLTIKLIGDNNKVQGAAEQPDGS
-673 KGSENPDEQKNGNY
+673 Y
-687 GIFVSGRLTFTSDS
+687 GIFVEGRLTFI
-701 DGSLTV
+701 DGRTDTTGSTPSITV

-731 NCNVTAMGGT
+731 NCNVTAIGGT

-753 KAPTLVGAKVTET
+753 KAPTLVGAKVAKVNTATSEPDTTVET
-766 NTTNRADGA
+766 YDP
-775 TKDNYSA
+775 SH
-782 SSISRYK
+782 ISRYK
-789 YLKIEKTTEEDTTVA
+789 YLEIKQDTTDTSVA
-804 APVIAPEGG
+804 APVITPEGG
-813 YFTSDPHVTISC
+813 YFTGSQNVTISC
-825 PTDGATIYYTTDG
+825 PMNDVTIRYTTDG
-838 TAPKESS
+838 TDPNVNTGMEYTASS
-845 EKQTYDASTGITLN
+845 TITLN
-859 ATGETTIKAIAVKNN
+859 TTGKTTIKAIAVKGNN
-874 VYSDPVIATFTQRT
+874 KKSDVVTAEFTQRVA
-888 GDAVTAVALDVS
+888 GEEVTKVALDVA
-900 VDTHKLTLKAG
+900 VDTHNMTTKVGNTEKLTATVQYKNKTTSG
-911 DTQTLSAAVKHEET
+911 V
-925 PIDGLTVTWES
+925 TVTWLS
-936 DNSEVAT
+936 DNPDVAT
-943 VENGKITAQ
+943 VAQDGTITAK
-952 SVGKARVTAFVV
+952 SVGKARVTAAVV

-1061 ASKVDVTAR
+1061 ASKVNVTAR

-1205 VAADAYYRTAVA
+1205 VAADAYYSTAVA

>member
-21 FPTMALADDDVSLES
+21 FPTMALATTGETES
-36 TGSPAT
+36 
-42 SVRVG
+42 V
-47 STALSVGNYLT
+47 SVGGIALNKGDYLANGAT
-58 SDGTVTTTKP
+58 ATTTEKP
-68 NEGTGYIHFSSDGT
+68 TGATGYIHFSSNGQIT
-82 LELNNYGTAS
+82 LNKYT
-92 STTVNQIRGSSNNDL
+92 GSSKISITGDL
-107 TIKLIGDNYIY
+107 TINL
-118 SGSNGIYSGGALTIS
+118 
-133 GPGSLTLTAAT
+133 
-144 NTTIY
+144 
-149 AQDTIT
+149 
-155 IQGGAKVTAPCGHD
+155 V
-169 GQSIH
+169 
-174 LDKDDEEIIITGS
+174 
-187 NTEVNASN
+187 
-195 STNRK
+195 
-200 GEIRCG
+200 GE
-206 YSATKDT
+206 
-213 TCTGLIQLNDG
+213 N
-224 AKLTASII
+224 
-232 NGTLKINGQDGN
+232 
-244 RGDIGDVTASPTTYT
+244 
-259 VSGTV
+259 
-264 KNGTTLV
+264 
-271 AGASVQLCTTGTDAT
+271 
-286 TSVIATSTTNSDG
+286 
-299 EYRLTGISE
+299 
-308 GRYTITVNKGGYTE
+308 
-322 VTENVTLQGNDKT
+322 
-335 LTKEITLTPINY
+335 EITTF
-347 NISVQGTPVTG
+347 
-358 ANMNNVLGNSGTP
+358 
-371 TVTYDPTNKKLTL
+371 
-384 NNATI
+384 NA
-389 DSGSTDGINTSTSD
+389 
-403 ALTID
+403 
-408 LIGTNTITGSDN
+408 N

-427 LTITSENETKG
+427 LTITGDSNSSLTAENTSSGSARTTIYSTSNITITGNATVTAKINGDAQAINSDSASGKITIADHATVTAINEYSDSTQAGTDSIAILAGNNKADPKGTIEVTDSATLTAQGHGKALACQTFTATGTVKASTDYQPETPVDYVANKIGSYKYVEVTHAVVKYNVWVGGTQVTSANKDNVLNDANATVKYTPADGEMAQKLTLNGANISASETTKGIESTSGALDIELIGENKIETDSNSINSSGALTITSTKNG

-461 SAVVNATINGGA
+461 SAVVNAEIDGSA
-473 QAIHSNP
+473 QAINSN
-480 SSGTGSITITGN
+480 SANGSITIKDT

-498 NTRTLSQT
+498 NTRTLSGQT
-506 SDATKAHSV
+506 SASEEAAHSV
-515 ALLTGTYGSTSG
+515 ALLTGTYDTSSPTG
-527 TITVSGSAS
+527 TIKVEGSAS
-536 LLAQGSTQALMCA
+536 LLAQGSTQALKCE
-549 TFTYPEGKAR
+549 TFTADGLTTEVSKNYTGANPE
-559 VSTNYM
+559 TNY
-565 GTNLETCTSTS
+565 S
-576 TTNLATY
+576 NLANY
-583 KCVEVAPVEE
+583 KYVHVHPASDIVS
-593 YDVWVGGTQV
+593 YDVWVGDTLV
-603 TSANASNILNDSST
+603 TSQNKNNVLNNGEVTYAPDT
-617 TNTHSVSYE
+617 Q
-626 PTTKTLTLTDATITG
+626 TLTLTDATITG
-641 APNRQYTSNITDACG
+641 EGNRQYTSMIKDACG

-661 DLTIELSGSNTV
+661 DLTIKLIGDNNKVQGAAEQPDGS
-673 KGSENPDEQKNGNY
+673 Y
-687 GIFVSGRLTFTSDS
+687 GIFVEGRLTFTEGSSTSTTESDPEVTPS
-701 DGSLTV
+701 ITV
-707 SGGTSSNNGNAW
+707 SGGTSSNSGNAW

-731 NCNVTAMGGT
+731 NCNVTAIGGT
-741 ASDSYPVAYAMS
+741 ATKDSYPVAYAMS
-753 KAPTLVGAKVTET
+753 KAPTLVGAEVVAT
-766 NTTNRADGA
+766 NTTNSATGA
-775 TKDNYSA
+775 TENNYSA

-789 YLKIEKTTEEDTTVA
+789 YLKIEQTSEENTTVA

-813 YFTSDPHVTISC
+813 YFTGSATVTITSPMSDVTIHYTDNGDT
-825 PTDGATIYYTTDG
+825 PTENSTVYNA
-838 TAPKESS
+838 SS
-845 EKQTYDASTGITLN
+845 PITLSEN
-859 ATGETTIKAIAVKNN
+859 KTIKAIAVKDGKNSE
-874 VYSDPVIATFTQRT
+874 VVEAEFTKREPGKEVTEVTLSLDARDRT
-888 GDAVTAVALDVS
+888 MRV
-900 VDTHKLTLKAG
+900 G
-911 DTQTLSAAVKHEET
+911 DTSELTATVKHVNT
-925 PIDGLTVTWES
+925 TISDVNVTWAS
-936 DNSEVAT
+936 DNADVAT
-943 VENGKITAQ
+943 VENGKITALA
-952 SVGKARVTAFVV
+952 VGKARITAAVV

-992 TYYDVNAA
+992 TYYDVNAV
-1000 VSGEGGSVAASTK
+1000 VSGEGGSVAAGTK
-1013 RASKGTTVTVTA
+1013 RASRGTTVTVTA

-1205 VAADAYYRTAVA
+1205 VATDAYYSTAVA

>member
-21 FPTMALADDDVSLES
+21 FPTMALATDDDGEGS
-36 TGSPAT
+36 TGSTPNLAKT
-42 SVRVG
+42 VTIAGKTLNESTPYLVKNSNEYNAVG
-47 STALSVGNYLT
+47 SEV
-58 SDGTVTTTKP
+58 
-68 NEGTGYIHFSSDGT
+68 EGTKYASFEASTGT
-82 LELNNYGTAS
+82 LTLNNYTGS
-92 STTVNQIRGSSNNDL
+92 SGISTTGDL
-107 TIKLIGDNYIY
+107 TIVLSGINNI
-118 SGSNGIYSGGALTIS
+118 SGSGHAIEMTNGTLTIT
-133 GPGSLTLTAAT
+133 GPGSLNASS
-144 NTTIY
+144 NDGRTTIY
-149 AQDTIT
+149 TNGNVVINGGAQITAKNTNSSVGDAIHLSGTTNKNLTIT
-155 IQGGAKVTAPCGHD
+155 GNNTRVIAQK
-169 GQSIH
+169 
-174 LDKDDEEIIITGS
+174 TGS
-187 NTEVNASN
+187 ATAINGVATLTVSDGATLIAQSSSTAISCTTFDPGTNSSVKVANDYEGTNLSDYNREGTTPISSYKYVEVIPAVVKYNVWVGNTQV
-195 STNRK
+195 T
-200 GEIRCG
+200 
-206 YSATKDT
+206 SANKDNV
-213 TCTGLIQLNDG
+213 LND
-224 AKLTASII
+224 ATA
-232 NGTLKINGQDGN
+232 
-244 RGDIGDVTASPTTYT
+244 
-259 VSGTV
+259 TV
-264 KNGTTLV
+264 KYTP
-271 AGASVQLCTTGTDAT
+271 A
-286 TSVIATSTTNSDG
+286 DG
-299 EYRLTGISE
+299 ETA
-308 GRYTITVNKGGYTE
+308 
-322 VTENVTLQGNDKT
+322 Q
-335 LTKEITLTPINY
+335 
-347 NISVQGTPVTG
+347 
-358 ANMNNVLGNSGTP
+358 
-371 TVTYDPTNKKLTL
+371 KLTL
-384 NNATI
+384 NGANI
-389 DSGSTDGINTSTSD
+389 STSETTKGIESTSG
-403 ALTID
+403 ALDIE
-408 LIGTNTITGSDN
+408 LIGENKIETDSN
-420 SIYSTGA
+420 SINSSGA
-427 LTITSENETKG
+427 LTITSTKNG
-438 SLTMSSAGDL
+438 SLTMSSKNNMSTL
-448 TTVYATAPITIQG
+448 YATANITISG
-461 SAVVNATINGGA
+461 SAIVNATINGGA

-480 SSGTGSITITGN
+480 AGGNGSITIAGN

-498 NTRTLSQT
+498 NTRTLET
-506 SDATKAHSV
+506 NAHSV
-515 ALLTGTYGSTSG
+515 ALLTGTYDTSSPTG
-527 TITVSGSAS
+527 TIKVEGSAS
-536 LLAQGSTQALMCA
+536 LLAQGSTQALKCE
-549 TFTYPEGKAR
+549 TFTATAEG
-559 VSTNYM
+559 
-565 GTNLETCTSTS
+565 
-576 TTNLATY
+576 LATEVSKNYTGANPETYNSSSRASY
-583 KCVEVAPVEE
+583 KYVYVHPSADVVN
-593 YDVWVGGTQV
+593 YGVWVGSTEL
-603 TSANASNILNDSST
+603 TSANINQISG
-617 TNTHSVSYE
+617 VSYA
-626 PTTKTLTLTDATITG
+626 PDTQTLTLNGATITG

-661 DLTIELSGSNTV
+661 DLTIKLSGTNTV
-673 KGSENPDEQKNGNY
+673 SGSTETQDNGNY

-701 DGSLTV
+701 AGSLTV
-707 SGGTSSNNGNAW
+707 SGGKSNNSGNAW
-719 VPGVYASGITVN
+719 VPGVYASGITVK

-766 NTTNRADGA
+766 NTTNRADGT

-789 YLKIEKTTEEDTTVA
+789 YLKIEKTSKEDTTVA

-813 YFTSDPHVTISC
+813 YFMGSQDVTITC
-825 PTDGATIYYTTDG
+825 PTSGATIYYTTNGDEP
-838 TAPKESS
+838 TTESTNYTNNP
-845 EKQTYDASTGITLN
+845 QITLN
-859 ATGETTIKAIAVKNN
+859 TEGETTVKAIAVEGEKK
-874 VYSDPVIATFTQRT
+874 SDVVTATFTNRT

-911 DTQTLSAAVKHEET
+911 DTQALSAAVKHEET
-925 PIDGLTVTWES
+925 EIKDDSVTVTWAS
-936 DNSEVAT
+936 DNTDVAT

-952 SVGKARVTAFVV
+952 SVGKARVTAAVV

-972 FCDVIVEARPSSSHH
+972 FCDVIVEARPASSHH

-1061 ASKVDVTAR
+1061 ASKVDVTVR

-1154 QAVLWAVENGIT
+1154 QAVLWAVEKGIT

-1205 VAADAYYRTAVA
+1205 VAADAYYRAAVA

>member
-21 FPTMALADDDVSLES
+21 FPTMAFAADDGKER
-36 TGSPAT
+36 TGTPAT
-42 SVRVG
+42 SVTVG

-58 SDGTVTTTKP
+58 SDGTVTTSKP
-68 NEGTGYIHFSSDGT
+68 DEDTGYIHFSTNGQLT
-82 LELNNYGTAS
+82 LNNY
-92 STTVNQIRGSSNNDL
+92 IGSSKISITGNL
-107 TIKLIGDNYIY
+107 TINLVGTNKITTSGNNSIY
-118 SGSNGIYSGGALTIS
+118 SNGALTITS
-133 GPGSLTLTAAT
+133 ASKGSLTAENPTSGSAQ
-144 NTTIY
+144 TTIY
-149 AQDTIT
+149 STSNITITGNATVTAKINGDAQAINSHSQNGTIT
-155 IQGGAKVTAPCGHD
+155 IADHATVTAVNEYRDSTQAGTD
-169 GQSIH
+169 SIAI
-174 LDKDDEEIIITGS
+174 LAGNNKSDPKGTIEVKD
-187 NTEVNASN
+187 
-195 STNRK
+195 
-200 GEIRCG
+200 
-206 YSATKDT
+206 SAT
-213 TCTGLIQLNDG
+213 
-224 AKLTASII
+224 LTAQ
-232 NGTLKINGQDGN
+232 GHGKALACQTF
-244 RGDIGDVTASPTTYT
+244 TAT
-259 VSGTV
+259 GTV
-264 KNGTTLV
+264 K
-271 AGASVQLCTTGTDAT
+271 ASTD
-286 TSVIATSTTNSDG
+286 
-299 EYRLTGISE
+299 YQSE
-308 GRYTITVNKGGYTE
+308 
-322 VTENVTLQGNDKT
+322 
-335 LTKEITLTPINY
+335 
-347 NISVQGTPVTG
+347 TPVDYDADNLGSYKYVKVTHAVVKYNVWVG
-358 ANMNNVLGNSGTP
+358 GTQVTSANMNNVLNDATATVKYTP
-371 TVTYDPTNKKLTL
+371 ADEETAQKLTL
-384 NNATI
+384 NGANISASET
-389 DSGSTDGINTSTSD
+389 TKGIESTSG
-403 ALTID
+403 ALDIE
-408 LIGTNTITGSDN
+408 LIGENKIETDSN
-420 SIYSTGA
+420 SINSSGA
-427 LTITSENETKG
+427 LTITSTKNG
-438 SLTMSSAGDL
+438 SLTMSSKNNMSTL
-448 TTVYATAPITIQG
+448 YATADITISG
-461 SAVVNATINGGA
+461 SAIVNATINGGA

-498 NTRTLSQT
+498 NTRTLGQT
-506 SDATKAHSV
+506 SDVTKAHSV
-515 ALLTGTYGSTSG
+515 ALLTGTYDTSSPTG
-527 TITVSGSAS
+527 TIKVEGSAS
-536 LLAQGSTQALMCA
+536 LLAQGSTQALKCE
-549 TFTYPEGKAR
+549 TFTATAQGLITEVSKNYTGVNPETNSGSLANYKYVHVYP
-559 VSTNYM
+559 STDVV
-565 GTNLETCTSTS
+565 
-576 TTNLATY
+576 
-583 KCVEVAPVEE
+583 K
-593 YDVWVGGTQV
+593 YDVWVGGIQV
-603 TSANASNILNDSST
+603 NSQNKDTIQDG
-617 TNTHSVSYE
+617 VSYN
-626 PTTKTLTLTDATITG
+626 PAAKTLTLNAATITG

-661 DLTIELSGSNTV
+661 DLTIKLSGTNTV
-673 KGSENPDEQKNGNY
+673 SGSTETQDNGNY

-701 DGSLTV
+701 NGSITV
-707 SGGTSSNNGNAW
+707 SGGESSNNGNAW

-731 NCNVTAMGGT
+731 NCNVTAIGGT

-753 KAPTLVGAKVTET
+753 KAPTLVGAKVAKVNTATSEPDTTVET
-766 NTTNRADGA
+766 YDP
-775 TKDNYSA
+775 SH
-782 SSISRYK
+782 ISRYK
-789 YLKIEKTTEEDTTVA
+789 YLEIKQDTTDTTVA

-813 YFTSDPHVTISC
+813 YFTGSQNVTISC
-825 PTDGATIYYTTDG
+825 PTSGTKILYTIDDGEPTTEYTSSSNIALGDG
-838 TAPKESS
+838 TTKVR
-845 EKQTYDASTGITLN
+845 
-859 ATGETTIKAIAVKNN
+859 AIAVKT
-874 VYSDPVIATFTQRT
+874 SDATKKSEIVEATFTKRT
-888 GDAVTAVALDVS
+888 GDAVTAVTLSLDAR
-900 VDTHKLTLKAG
+900 DRTLKVG
-911 DTQTLSAAVKHEET
+911 DTSELTATVKHEGT
-925 PIDGLTVTWES
+925 KIKDGSVTVTWAS
-936 DNSEVAT
+936 DNTDVAT
-943 VENGKITAQ
+943 VENGKITALA
-952 SVGKARVTAFVV
+952 VGKARITAAVV

-1061 ASKVDVTAR
+1061 ASKVDVTAH

-1205 VAADAYYRTAVA
+1205 VAADAYYRAAVA

>member
-21 FPTMALADDDVSLES
+21 FPTMALADTPTVSTVVIGNRDGYGGWISLNQS
-36 TGSPAT
+36 TP
-42 SVRVG
+42 
-47 STALSVGNYLT
+47 YLASGASRAIDEVPT
-58 SDGTVTTTKP
+58 G
-68 NEGTGYIHFSSDGT
+68 GTGYIYFNTATNTVELHNYNDSSLSYYETRGICATSGD
-82 LELNNYGTAS
+82 LN
-92 STTVNQIRGSSNNDL
+92 
-107 TIKLIGDNYIY
+107 IKLFGDNYIK
-118 SGSNGIYSGGALTIS
+118 SSSNGIYSTGKLTIS
-133 GPGSLTLTAAT
+133 GSESGTNSLTLTPST
-144 NTTIY
+144 NGTTIY
-149 AQDTIT
+149 AADTIT
-155 IQGGAKVTAPCGHD
+155 IQNGAKVTAPGGQS

-174 LDKDDEEIIITGS
+174 MNNDNSNSEIVIKDKGTV
-187 NTEVNASN
+187 VNAVN
-195 STNRK
+195 SSSE
-200 GEIRCG
+200 GIIRCG
-206 YSATKDT
+206 RTTTNGKYVGAIRLKNGAELNATEVQGTLYRDDDT
-213 TCTGLIQLNDG
+213 QPVTTHSVSGKITCGEAGVADAIVQLNSTDTATNAAVIHLVARTKADG
-224 AKLTASII
+224 TFKFASVPSGKYNVTVDKIGYTASLTSIQVVENDI
-232 NGTLKINGQDGN
+232 QDQ
-244 RGDIGDVTASPTTYT
+244 D
-259 VSGTV
+259 
-264 KNGTTLV
+264 
-271 AGASVQLCTTGTDAT
+271 
-286 TSVIATSTTNSDG
+286 
-299 EYRLTGISE
+299 
-308 GRYTITVNKGGYTE
+308 
-322 VTENVTLQGNDKT
+322 
-335 LTKEITLTPINY
+335 ITLTPVSY
-347 NISVQGTPVTG
+347 GISVQGTPVTG
-358 ANMNNVLGNSGTP
+358 ANMNNVLGDG
-371 TVTYDPTNKKLTL
+371 TVTYTPATTTEAQKLTL
-384 NNATI
+384 CNANI
-389 DSGSTDGINTSTSD
+389 SASGTTKGIISTSG
-403 ALTID
+403 ALDIE
-408 LIGTNTITGSDN
+408 LIGENTITTDSN
-420 SIYSTGA
+420 SINSSGA
-427 LTITSENETKG
+427 LTITSTSGHNG
-438 SLTMSSAGDL
+438 SLTMSSKNAN
-448 TTVYATAPITIQG
+448 TTVYATAAITISG
-461 SAVVNATINGGA
+461 SAIVNATINGTA
-473 QAIHSNP
+473 QAINSED
-480 SSGTGSITITGN
+480 SRGKITIKDT
-492 AKVTAK
+492 AQVTAK
-498 NTRTLSQT
+498 NIYAI
-506 SDATKAHSV
+506 SDSTEKHSYAV
-515 ALLTGTYGSTSG
+515 LAGTDTDPNG
-527 TITVSGSAS
+527 TIEVEENAS
-536 LLAQGSTQALMCA
+536 LVAQGSTYALRCG
-549 TFTYPEGKAR
+549 TFTYLAGKVK
-559 VSTNYM
+559 VSTNYS
-565 GTNLETCTSTS
+565 GANPVTYDGNNLS
-576 TTNLATY
+576 TY
-583 KCVEVAPVEE
+583 KYVEVAPVEE

-603 TSANASNILNDSST
+603 TSANASNILNDSRT

-641 APNRQYTSNITDACG
+641 APNRQYTSMIKDACG

-661 DLTIELSGSNTV
+661 DLTIKLIGDNNKVQGAAEQPDGS
-673 KGSENPDEQKNGNY
+673 Y

-701 DGSLTV
+701 AGSLTV
-707 SGGTSSNNGNAW
+707 SGGKSNNSGNAW
-719 VPGVYASGITVN
+719 VPGVYASGITVK

-753 KAPTLVGAKVTET
+753 KAPTLVGAKVVKT

-775 TKDNYSA
+775 TTTYDKSRITRYQYLQIQKDDSA
-782 SSISRYK
+782 ASVV
-789 YLKIEKTTEEDTTVA
+789 E

-825 PTDGATIYYTTDG
+825 PTSGTKILYTTGDG
-838 TAPKESS
+838 EPTTEYTSS
-845 EKQTYDASTGITLN
+845 PNIALGDGST
-859 ATGETTIKAIAVKNN
+859 KVRAIAVKT
-874 VYSDPVIATFTQRT
+874 SDATKKSEIVEATFTKRT
-888 GDAVTAVALDVS
+888 GDAVTAVTLSLDAR
-900 VDTHKLTLKAG
+900 DRTLKVG
-911 DTQTLSAAVKHEET
+911 DTSQLTATVKHKNSE
-925 PIDGLTVTWES
+925 ISGLTVTWAS
-936 DNSEVAT
+936 DNTDVAT
-943 VENGKITAQ
+943 VDKNGKITALA
-952 SVGKARVTAFVV
+952 VGKARVTAFVV

-1013 RASKGTTVTVTA
+1013 RASRGTTVTVTA

-1205 VAADAYYRTAVA
+1205 VAADAYYRAAVA

>member
-21 FPTMALADDDVSLES
+21 FPTMALATTGETES
-36 TGSPAT
+36 
-42 SVRVG
+42 V
-47 STALSVGNYLT
+47 SVGGIALNKGDYLANGAT
-58 SDGTVTTTKP
+58 ATTTEKP
-68 NEGTGYIHFSSDGT
+68 TGATGYIHFSSNGQIT
-82 LELNNYGTAS
+82 LNKYT
-92 STTVNQIRGSSNNDL
+92 GSSKISITGDL
-107 TIKLIGDNYIY
+107 TINL
-118 SGSNGIYSGGALTIS
+118 
-133 GPGSLTLTAAT
+133 
-144 NTTIY
+144 
-149 AQDTIT
+149 
-155 IQGGAKVTAPCGHD
+155 V
-169 GQSIH
+169 
-174 LDKDDEEIIITGS
+174 
-187 NTEVNASN
+187 
-195 STNRK
+195 
-200 GEIRCG
+200 GE
-206 YSATKDT
+206 
-213 TCTGLIQLNDG
+213 N
-224 AKLTASII
+224 
-232 NGTLKINGQDGN
+232 
-244 RGDIGDVTASPTTYT
+244 
-259 VSGTV
+259 
-264 KNGTTLV
+264 
-271 AGASVQLCTTGTDAT
+271 
-286 TSVIATSTTNSDG
+286 
-299 EYRLTGISE
+299 
-308 GRYTITVNKGGYTE
+308 
-322 VTENVTLQGNDKT
+322 
-335 LTKEITLTPINY
+335 EITTF
-347 NISVQGTPVTG
+347 
-358 ANMNNVLGNSGTP
+358 
-371 TVTYDPTNKKLTL
+371 
-384 NNATI
+384 NA
-389 DSGSTDGINTSTSD
+389 
-403 ALTID
+403 
-408 LIGTNTITGSDN
+408 N

-427 LTITSENETKG
+427 LTITGDSNSSLTAENTSSGSARTTIYSTSNITITGNATVTAKINGDAQAINSDSASGKITIADHATVTAINEYSDSTQAGTDSIAILAGNNKADPKGTIEVTDSATLTAQGHGKALACQTFTATGTVKASTDYQPETPVDYVANKIGSYKYVEVTHAVVKYNVWVGGTQVTSANKDNVLNDANATVKYTPADGEMAQKLTLNGANISASETTKGIESTSGALDIELIGENKIETDSNSINSSGALTITSTKNG

-461 SAVVNATINGGA
+461 SAVVNAEIDGSA
-473 QAIHSNP
+473 QAINSN
-480 SSGTGSITITGN
+480 SANGSITIKDT

-498 NTRTLSQT
+498 NTRTLSGQT
-506 SDATKAHSV
+506 SASEEAAHSV
-515 ALLTGTYGSTSG
+515 ALLTGTYDTSSPTG
-527 TITVSGSAS
+527 TIKVEGSAS
-536 LLAQGSTQALMCA
+536 LLAQGSTQALMCQ
-549 TFTYPEGKAR
+549 TFTHTNLTAKA
-559 VSTNYM
+559 STNYT
-565 GTNLETCTSTS
+565 GANLVDCSEGNHAS
-576 TTNLATY
+576 Y
-583 KCVEVAPVEE
+583 KYVHVYPVSDTVK
-593 YDVWVGGTQV
+593 YDVWVGDTQI
-603 TSANASNILNDSST
+603 TSANKDSIQNGVT
-617 TNTHSVSYE
+617 YD
-626 PTTKTLTLTDATITG
+626 PDTKTLTLNGANITG
-641 APNRQYTSNITDACG
+641 APNRQYTSMIKDACG

-661 DLTIELSGSNTV
+661 DLTIKLSGTNTV
-673 KGSENPDEQKNGNY
+673 SGSTETQDNGNY
-687 GIFVSGRLTFTSDS
+687 GIFVSGRLTFTSAS
-701 DGSLTV
+701 DPVGSITV
-707 SGGTSSNNGNAW
+707 SGGTSRNNGNAW
-719 VPGVYASGITVN
+719 VPGVYASGITVK

-753 KAPTLVGAKVTET
+753 KAPTLVGAKVVKAS
-766 NTTNRADGA
+766 TTNSAGGVA
-775 TKDNYSA
+775 TTYDK
-782 SSISRYK
+782 SSITRYQ
-789 YLKIEKTTEEDTTVA
+789 YLQIQKDDSAASVVA
-804 APVIAPEGG
+804 APVITPEGG
-813 YFTSDPHVTISC
+813 YFTGSATVTITC
-825 PTDGATIYYTTDG
+825 PMSDVTIHYTDNGDTPTENSTVYNA
-838 TAPKESS
+838 SS
-845 EKQTYDASTGITLN
+845 PITLSEN
-859 ATGETTIKAIAVKNN
+859 KTIKAIAVKTVNGQQQQ
-874 VYSDPVIATFTQRT
+874 SAPVEAKFTKREP
-888 GDAVTAVALDVS
+888 GNEVTKVALS
-900 VDTHKLTLKAG
+900 VDVNTHTTNLKVG
-911 DTQTLSAAVKHEET
+911 DRETLSAAVKHENT
-925 PIDGLTVTWES
+925 TITDVKVTWTS
-936 DNSEVAT
+936 DNEEVAT
-943 VENGKITAQ
+943 VVGGVITAQ
-952 SVGKARVTAFVV
+952 SVGKARITAAVV

-1013 RASKGTTVTVTA
+1013 RASRGTIVTVTA

-1154 QAVLWAVENGIT
+1154 QAVLWAVEKGIT

-1205 VAADAYYRTAVA
+1205 VAADAYYSTAVA

>member
-21 FPTMALADDDVSLES
+21 FPTMALAD
-36 TGSPAT
+36 GN
-42 SVRVG
+42 VRVG
-47 STALSVGNYLT
+47 
-58 SDGTVTTTKP
+58 
-68 NEGTGYIHFSSDGT
+68 GTGTSANSVSVAGKT
-82 LELNNYGTAS
+82 LNE
-92 STTVNQIRGSSNNDL
+92 
-107 TIKLIGDNYIY
+107 
-118 SGSNGIYSGGALTIS
+118 
-133 GPGSLTLTAAT
+133 
-144 NTTIY
+144 NTPY
-149 AQDTIT
+149 
-155 IQGGAKVTAPCGHD
+155 
-169 GQSIH
+169 
-174 LDKDDEEIIITGS
+174 L
-187 NTEVNASN
+187 
-195 STNRK
+195 
-200 GEIRCG
+200 
-206 YSATKDT
+206 
-213 TCTGLIQLNDG
+213 
-224 AKLTASII
+224 
-232 NGTLKINGQDGN
+232 
-244 RGDIGDVTASPTTYT
+244 
-259 VSGTV
+259 V
-264 KNGTTLV
+264 KNENTYNNSQSQV
-271 AGASVQLCTTGTDAT
+271 EGATYATFDAKTGT
-286 TSVIATSTTNSDG
+286 
-299 EYRLTGISE
+299 
-308 GRYTITVNKGGYTE
+308 
-322 VTENVTLQGNDKT
+322 
-335 LTKEITLTPINY
+335 
-347 NISVQGTPVTG
+347 
-358 ANMNNVLGNSGTP
+358 
-371 TVTYDPTNKKLTL
+371 LTL
-384 NNATI
+384 NNYNYTGTSGISSTGGLTI
-389 DSGSTDGINTSTSD
+389 NLVGINTITTSG
-403 ALTID
+403 A
-408 LIGTNTITGSDN
+408 N

-427 LTITSENETKG
+427 LTITSSSKG
-438 SLTMSSAGDL
+438 SLTAENL
-448 TTVYATAPITIQG
+448 TSGSVQTTIY
-461 SAVVNATINGGA
+461 ST
-473 QAIHSNP
+473 SD
-480 SSGTGSITITGN
+480 ITITGN
-492 AKVTAK
+492 ATVTATI
-498 NTRTLSQT
+498 N
-506 SDATKAHSV
+506 
-515 ALLTGTYGSTSG
+515 GTAQAINSNSANG
-527 TITVSGSAS
+527 TITIADHATVTAVNEYSDSTTTGTDSIAILAGSGNDKAHPTGTIEVKGSAT
-536 LLAQGSTQALMCA
+536 LTAQG
-549 TFTYPEGKAR
+549 YGKALACQTFSATGT
-559 VSTNYM
+559 VKASTDYQP
-565 GTNLETCTSTS
+565 ETPVGYDAA
-576 TTNLATY
+576 NLAIY
-583 KCVEVAPVEE
+583 KYITATPAVVN

-603 TSANASNILNDSST
+603 TSANKDNVLNDANATVKYTPADGETAQKLTLNGMSITNTSQIGITASNDLTIALSGENKISSSAHAIEMTNGTLTITGPGSLNASSNSGQTTIYAGGNVIINSGAKITAINTSTSDGDAIHLYDTTNKNLTITGNNTQVIAQKSGRATAINGVATLTVSDGATLTAQSKGTAISCSTFSPDSTSKVEVDEDYNGTTPSDYNNST
-617 TNTHSVSYE
+617 TLSNCKYVHVYPKTASVEHYGVWIGSTELTSANTSISGVSYE

-641 APNRQYTSNITDACG
+641 KGNRQYTSMIKDACG
-656 IYAKH
+656 IYSKH
-661 DLTIELSGSNTV
+661 DLTIALVGTDNKINTDENLTAQPNGS
-673 KGSENPDEQKNGNY
+673 Y
-687 GIFVSGRLTFTSDS
+687 GIFVSGRLTFTSAS
-701 DGSLTV
+701 GSVGSITV

-719 VPGVYASGITVN
+719 VPGVYASGITVK

-753 KAPTLVGAKVTET
+753 KAPTLVGAKVAKVNTATSEPDTTVET
-766 NTTNRADGA
+766 YDP
-775 TKDNYSA
+775 SH
-782 SSISRYK
+782 ISRYK
-789 YLKIEKTTEEDTTVA
+789 YLKIEQDANDKSVA

-838 TAPKESS
+838 TPPTASS
-845 EKQTYDASTGITLN
+845 TNYTNTPQITLN
-859 ATGETTIKAIAVKNN
+859 TTGKTTIKAIAVKGNN
-874 VYSDPVIATFTQRT
+874 KKSDV
-888 GDAVTAVALDVS
+888 VTAEFTKRAAGEEVTKVALDVA
-900 VDTHKLTLKAG
+900 VDTHNMTTKVGNTEKLTATVQYK
-911 DTQTLSAAVKHEET
+911 KET
-925 PIDGLTVTWES
+925 TSGVTVTWLS
-936 DNSEVAT
+936 DNPDVAT
-943 VENGKITAQ
+943 VAQDGTITAK
-952 SVGKARVTAFVV
+952 SVGKARVTAAVV

-1000 VSGEGGSVAASTK
+1000 VSGEGGSVAAGTK
-1013 RASKGTTVTVTA
+1013 RASRGTTVTVTA

-1080 DPYGDVSKDSYYY
+1080 DPYGDVNKDSYYY

-1205 VAADAYYRTAVA
+1205 VAADAYYSTAVA

>member
-21 FPTMALADDDVSLES
+21 FPTMALAADGEES

-42 SVRVG
+42 SVSVG
-47 STALSVGNYLT
+47 STTLSVGNYLT

-68 NEGTGYIHFSSDGT
+68 NEGTGYIHFSSNGT
-82 LELNNYGTAS
+82 LELNGYTDENT
-92 STTVNQIRGSSNNDL
+92 NIKHQISGANL
-107 TIKLIGDNYIY
+107 TIHLTGNNHINSAG
-118 SGSNGIYSGGALTIS
+118 NGIRSYGKLTIS
-133 GPGSLTLTAAT
+133 GPGSLTLTSAT
-144 NTTIY
+144 NGTTIH
-149 AQDTIT
+149 ATDTIT
-155 IQGGAKVTAPCGHD
+155 IQGGAKVTAPGGYS

-174 LDKDDEEIIITGS
+174 MQNSGSSAKIIITGS
-187 NTEVNASN
+187 GTEVTATTGS
-195 STNRK
+195 SR
-200 GEIRCG
+200 GEILCG
-206 YSATKDT
+206 SGT
-213 TCTGLIQLNDG
+213 IEVNDG
-224 AKLTASII
+224 AELTATTISGTVKV
-232 NGTLKINGQDGN
+232 NGTVQSNPGSS
-244 RGDIGDVTASPTTYT
+244 VTAPSATSGYT

-264 KNGTTLV
+264 KNGDTPV
-271 AGASVQLCTTGTDAT
+271 AGASVQLRATGTAD
-286 TSVIATSTTNSDG
+286 TSTVINTSNDG
-299 EYRLTGISE
+299 TYSFTGISE
-308 GRYTITVNKGGYTE
+308 GSYAITVTKNGYTAA
-322 VTENVTLQGNDKT
+322 TEDITLHENDKT
-335 LTKEITLTPINY
+335 LTKDITLTPINY

-358 ANMNNVLGNSGTP
+358 ANMNNVLGVTNANGTP
-371 TVTYDPTNKKLTL
+371 TVTYTPASSSAGVITPQKLTL
-384 NNATI
+384 NGAVI
-389 DSGSTDGINTSTSD
+389 ESGSEKGIKASD
-403 ALTID
+403 NLVID
-408 LIGTNTITGSDN
+408 LKGENQITGTNN
-420 SIYSTGA
+420 LIYLETSGKQ
-427 LTITSENETKG
+427 LTITSTSENKG
-438 SLTMSSAGDL
+438 TLTLDSVSVNS
-448 TTVYATAPITIQG
+448 TVYADGGI
-461 SAVVNATINGGA
+461 TINGYATVSATNGGNA
-473 QAIHSNP
+473 QVLHSP
-480 SSGTGSITITGN
+480 SGNITITGN

-498 NTRTLSQT
+498 NTRTLSGQT
-506 SDATKAHSV
+506 SASEEAAHSV
-515 ALLTGTYGSTSG
+515 ALLTGTYDTSSPTG
-527 TITVSGSAS
+527 TIKVEGSAS
-536 LLAQGSTQALMCA
+536 LLAQGSTQALMCQ
-549 TFTYPEGKAR
+549 TFTHINLTAKA
-559 VSTNYM
+559 STNYT
-565 GTNLETCTSTS
+565 GANLVDCSEGNHAS
-576 TTNLATY
+576 Y
-583 KCVEVAPVEE
+583 KYVHVYPDSDTVK
-593 YDVWVGGTQV
+593 YDVWVGDTQI
-603 TSANASNILNDSST
+603 TSANKDSIQNGVT
-617 TNTHSVSYE
+617 YE
-626 PTTKTLTLTDATITG
+626 PTAKTLTLNGANITG

-656 IYAKH
+656 IYSKH
-661 DLTIELSGSNTV
+661 DLTIKLIGDNNKV
-673 KGSENPDEQKNGNY
+673 QGAAEQADGNY
-687 GIFVSGRLTFTSDS
+687 GIFVSGKLTFTSDS
-701 DGSLTV
+701 NGSITV
-707 SGGTSSNNGNAW
+707 SGGTSRNNGNAW

-741 ASDSYPVAYAMS
+741 ATKDSYPVAYAMS
-753 KAPTLVGAKVTET
+753 KVPTLVGAKVTET

-825 PTDGATIYYTTDG
+825 PTDGATIYYTTNG
-838 TAPKESS
+838 NAPSIS
-845 EKQTYDASTGITLN
+845 EETKYTENSNITLQN
-859 ATGETTIKAIAVKNN
+859 ETTTVKAIAVKTINGKQQQSAL
-874 VYSDPVIATFTQRT
+874 VEAKFTKREP
-888 GDAVTAVALDVS
+888 GNEVTAVTLSLDAR
-900 VDTHKLTLKAG
+900 DRTLKVG
-911 DTQTLSAAVKHEET
+911 DTSELTATVKHEKQT
-925 PIDGLTVTWES
+925 ITDTNLKVTWES
-936 DNSEVAT
+936 DNTDVAT
-943 VENGKITAQ
+943 VDKNGKITALA
-952 SVGKARVTAFVV
+952 VGKARITAAVV

-1013 RASKGTTVTVTA
+1013 RASRGTTVTVTA

-1061 ASKVDVTAR
+1061 ASKVNVTVR

-1109 DGLFAPEWVCTRGQI
+1109 DGLFAPEWICTRGQI

-1205 VAADAYYRTAVA
+1205 VAADAYYSAAVA

>member
-1 MKLGK
+1 M
-6 KLLSL
+6 
-11 LTVLCLTLSL
+11 V
-21 FPTMALADDDVSLES
+21 
-36 TGSPAT
+36 
-42 SVRVG
+42 
-47 STALSVGNYLT
+47 
-58 SDGTVTTTKP
+58 
-68 NEGTGYIHFSSDGT
+68 
-82 LELNNYGTAS
+82 
-92 STTVNQIRGSSNNDL
+92 
-107 TIKLIGDNYIY
+107 
-118 SGSNGIYSGGALTIS
+118 SGS
-133 GPGSLTLTAAT
+133 
-144 NTTIY
+144 
-149 AQDTIT
+149 
-155 IQGGAKVTAPCGHD
+155 
-169 GQSIH
+169 
-174 LDKDDEEIIITGS
+174 
-187 NTEVNASN
+187 
-195 STNRK
+195 
-200 GEIRCG
+200 
-206 YSATKDT
+206 
-213 TCTGLIQLNDG
+213 
-224 AKLTASII
+224 
-232 NGTLKINGQDGN
+232 
-244 RGDIGDVTASPTTYT
+244 DVTE
-259 VSGTV
+259 
-264 KNGTTLV
+264 
-271 AGASVQLCTTGTDAT
+271 QD
-286 TSVIATSTTNSDG
+286 
-299 EYRLTGISE
+299 
-308 GRYTITVNKGGYTE
+308 
-322 VTENVTLQGNDKT
+322 
-335 LTKEITLTPINY
+335 ITLTPINY
-347 NISVQGTPVTG
+347 NIYVQGTRVTG
-358 ANMNNVLGNSGTP
+358 ANMNDVLGNGA
-371 TVTYDPTNKKLTL
+371 VTYTPNTNTLTL

-389 DSGSTDGINTSTSD
+389 SSENTWDRGIYTFD
-403 ALTID
+403 ALTIN
-408 LIGTNTITGSDN
+408 LIGTNKITGSKN
-420 SIYSTGA
+420 SIYSTQP

-438 SLTMSSAGDL
+438 SLTMSSAGEL
-448 TTVYATAPITIQG
+448 TTVYAKANITISG
-461 SAVVNATINGGA
+461 SAIVNATIDGNA
-473 QAIHSNP
+473 QAINSDV
-480 SSGTGSITITGN
+480 SGGKITITDT
-492 AKVTAK
+492 AQVTAK
-498 NTRTLSQT
+498 NIYAI
-506 SDATKAHSV
+506 SDSKAKHSYAV
-515 ALLTGTYGSTSG
+515 LAGTDNTPNG
-527 TITVSGSAS
+527 TIEVGANAS
-536 LLAQGSTQALMCA
+536 LLAQGSTYALRCG
-549 TFTYPEGKAR
+549 TFNYPTGKVK
-559 VSTNYM
+559 VSTNYS
-565 GTNLETCTSTS
+565 GANPVAYDVKNLS
-576 TTNLATY
+576 TY
-583 KCVEVAPVEE
+583 KYVEVAPVEE

-656 IYAKH
+656 IYSKH
-661 DLTIELSGSNTV
+661 DLTIELSGTNTV
-673 KGSENPDEQKNGNY
+673 SGSTETQDNGNY

-701 DGSLTV
+701 DGSITA
-707 SGGTSSNNGNAW
+707 SGGKSNNSGNAW

-741 ASDSYPVAYAMS
+741 AEHDSYPVAYAMS
-753 KAPTLVGAKVTET
+753 KAPTLVGAKVVKAS
-766 NTTNRADGA
+766 TTNSADGVA
-775 TKDNYSA
+775 TTYDK
-782 SSISRYK
+782 SSITRYQ
-789 YLKIEKTTEEDTTVA
+789 YLQIQKDDSAASVVA

-813 YFTSDPHVTISC
+813 YFTGSTKVTITC
-825 PTDGATIYYTTDG
+825 PTSGTDIYTIAEDG
-838 TAPKESS
+838 TKTKYTAPI
-845 EKQTYDASTGITLN
+845 QLDGSTKIS
-859 ATGETTIKAIAVKNN
+859 AIAVKTTNEN
-874 VYSDPVIATFTQRT
+874 QKSEVVTAEFTKRT
-888 GDAVTAVALDVS
+888 GDAVTAVTLSLDAR
-900 VDTHKLTLKAG
+900 DRTLKVG
-911 DTQTLSAAVKHEET
+911 DTSQLTATVKHEGTE
-925 PIDGLTVTWES
+925 IKDGSVTVTWAS
-936 DNSEVAT
+936 DNTDVAT

-972 FCDVIVEARPSSSHH
+972 FCDVIVEARPFSSHH

-992 TYYDVNAA
+992 TYYDVNAV
-1000 VSGEGGSVAASTK
+1000 VSGEGGSVAAGTK
-1013 RASKGTTVTVTA
+1013 RASRGTTVTVTA

-1205 VAADAYYRTAVA
+1205 VAADAYYSTAVA

>member
-21 FPTMALADDDVSLES
+21 FPTMALATDGEES

-42 SVRVG
+42 SVSVG
-47 STALSVGNYLT
+47 SATLNSDTPYLVKDKTAAQRTITSEEESQGYIQFTSNGQITLNNYTGSSKISITSDLTINLVGINTITTPDANSIYSTGALTITSSSKGSLTAENRLSGSAQTTIYSTSNIIITGNATVTAKINGDAQAINSHSQNGTITIADHATVTAVNEYRDSTQAGTDSIAILAGNNKSDPKGTIEVKGAATLTAQGHGKALACQTFTATGYTVTASTDYNATNSEEYVAKSLATYKYITATPAVVKYNVWVGGTQVT
-58 SDGTVTTTKP
+58 SVNKDNVLGDGTVT
-68 NEGTGYIHFSSDGT
+68 
-82 LELNNYGTAS
+82 
-92 STTVNQIRGSSNNDL
+92 
-107 TIKLIGDNYIY
+107 
-118 SGSNGIYSGGALTIS
+118 
-133 GPGSLTLTAAT
+133 
-144 NTTIY
+144 
-149 AQDTIT
+149 
-155 IQGGAKVTAPCGHD
+155 
-169 GQSIH
+169 
-174 LDKDDEEIIITGS
+174 
-187 NTEVNASN
+187 
-195 STNRK
+195 
-200 GEIRCG
+200 
-206 YSATKDT
+206 
-213 TCTGLIQLNDG
+213 
-224 AKLTASII
+224 
-232 NGTLKINGQDGN
+232 
-244 RGDIGDVTASPTTYT
+244 YT
-259 VSGTV
+259 P
-264 KNGTTLV
+264 
-271 AGASVQLCTTGTDAT
+271 AT
-286 TSVIATSTTNSDG
+286 T
-299 EYRLTGISE
+299 
-308 GRYTITVNKGGYTE
+308 TE
-322 VTENVTLQGNDKT
+322 AQ
-335 LTKEITLTPINY
+335 
-347 NISVQGTPVTG
+347 
-358 ANMNNVLGNSGTP
+358 
-371 TVTYDPTNKKLTL
+371 KLTL

-389 DSGSTDGINTSTSD
+389 NSGSTDGINTSTSD

-427 LTITSENETKG
+427 LTITSDSNG
-438 SLTMSSAGDL
+438 SLTMSSKDAMSTL
-448 TTVYATAPITIQG
+448 YATADITISG
-461 SAVVNATINGGA
+461 SAIVNATIDGNA
-473 QAIHSNP
+473 QAINSDVN
-480 SSGTGSITITGN
+480 GGKITITDT
-492 AKVTAK
+492 AQVTAK
-498 NTRTLSQT
+498 NIYAI
-506 SDATKAHSV
+506 SDSKAKHSYAV
-515 ALLTGTYGSTSG
+515 LAGTDGTHDG
-527 TITVSGSAS
+527 TIEVEANAS
-536 LLAQGSTQALMCA
+536 LLAQGSTQALMCG
-549 TFTYPEGKAR
+549 TFTHTGLTAKA
-559 VSTNYM
+559 STNYT
-565 GTNLETCTSTS
+565 GANLVDCSDS
-576 TTNLATY
+576 NHASYKYVHVYPVSATV
-583 KCVEVAPVEE
+583 K
-593 YDVWVGGTQV
+593 YDVWVGDTQI
-603 TSANASNILNDSST
+603 TSANMNNVLGNDGT
-617 TNTHSVSYE
+617 
-626 PTTKTLTLTDATITG
+626 PTVIYAPDTKTLTLTAATITG
-641 APNRQYTSNITDACG
+641 APSRKYTSTITDACG

-661 DLTIELSGSNTV
+661 DLKVALVGSSTINRT
-673 KGSENPDEQKNGNY
+673 PTEQLNGNY
-687 GIFVSGRLTFTSDS
+687 GIFVSGKLTFTSDS
-701 DGSLTV
+701 NGSLTV

-719 VPGVYASGITVN
+719 VPGVYASGITVK

-741 ASDSYPVAYAMS
+741 ATNDRYPAAYAMS
-753 KAPTLVGAKVTET
+753 KAPTLVGAKVVKVNTET
-766 NTTNRADGA
+766 SEPATTVETYN
-775 TKDNYSA
+775 
-782 SSISRYK
+782 SSRISRYQ
-789 YLKIEKTTEEDTTVA
+789 YLKIEKTTTTEDETVA

-813 YFTSDPHVTISC
+813 YFTGSATVTISC
-825 PTDGATIYYTTDG
+825 PTSGTDIYTIAEDG
-838 TAPKESS
+838 TKTKYTAPI
-845 EKQTYDASTGITLN
+845 QLDG
-859 ATGETTIKAIAVKNN
+859 TTKISAIAVKTTDKNQK
-874 VYSDPVIATFTQRT
+874 SDVVTATFTERA
-888 GDAVTAVALDVS
+888 DNAAAVTAVTLNLSEHTRSMKVGD
-900 VDTHKLTLKAG
+900 LTSEPLIA
-911 DTQTLSAAVKHEET
+911 TVKHENT
-925 PIDGLTVTWES
+925 TITDVKVTWAS
-936 DNSEVAT
+936 DNEEVAT
-943 VENGKITAQ
+943 VVGGVITAK

-1013 RASKGTTVTVTA
+1013 RASRGTTVTVTA

-1036 SAVDKDGKTVSLTD
+1036 SAVDKDGKAVSLTD

-1205 VAADAYYRTAVA
+1205 VAADAYYRAAVA

>member
-21 FPTMALADDDVSLES
+21 FPTMAFAADGDTEETVSIGYTITLHK
-36 TGSPAT
+36 GQ
-42 SVRVG
+42 
-47 STALSVGNYLT
+47 YLL
-58 SDGTVTTTKP
+58 SDGSGPVNGVP
-68 NEGTGYIHFSSDGT
+68 NSDTGYIYFKPDGT
-82 LELNNYGTAS
+82 LELNNYSAAS
-92 STTVNQIRGSSNNDL
+92 STTVNRIRGSSNNDL

-118 SGSNGIYSGGALTIS
+118 SGNNGIYSGGALTIS

-155 IQGGAKVTAPCGHD
+155 IQGGAKVTAPCGQD

-206 YSATKDT
+206 YSATKDA

-299 EYRLTGISE
+299 EYRLTGISK
-308 GRYTITVNKGGYTE
+308 GSYTIKVNKSGYTE
-322 VTENVTLQGNDKT
+322 VTEDVALQGNDKT

-358 ANMNNVLGNSGTP
+358 ANMNNVLNDSGIP
-371 TVTYDPTNKKLTL
+371 TVTYEPNTNVLTL
-384 NNATI
+384 NRVAIT
-389 DSGSTDGINTSTSD
+389 NTSTSTSGIQ
-403 ALTID
+403 ASANLTIA
-408 LIGTNTITGSDN
+408 LIGKNNTISGTGHAIEMTSGTLTITGP
-420 SIYSTGA
+420 
-427 LTITSENETKG
+427 G
-438 SLTMSSAGDL
+438 SLNASSSSGQ
-448 TTVYATAPITIQG
+448 TTIYTQG
-461 SAVVNATINGGA
+461 SGDVIINGGA
-473 QAIHSNP
+473 QITVKNTNSDVGDAIHL
-480 SSGTGSITITGN
+480 SGTINKNLTITGN
-492 AKVTAK
+492 
-498 NTRTLSQT
+498 NTQVI
-506 SDATKAHSV
+506 AQK
-515 ALLTGTYGSTSG
+515 
-527 TITVSGSAS
+527 SGSATAINGVATLTVS
-536 LLAQGSTQALMCA
+536 DGATLTAQSNRTAISCTTLSCSDNDYIAKASIGCDGSNPEPYVPSNVSNYKYVHVYPKTASVKHYGVWIGSTEL
-549 TFTYPEGKAR
+549 
-559 VSTNYM
+559 
-565 GTNLETCTSTS
+565 
-576 TTNLATY
+576 
-583 KCVEVAPVEE
+583 
-593 YDVWVGGTQV
+593 
-603 TSANASNILNDSST
+603 TSANKNSIQNGVTYD
-617 TNTHSVSYE
+617 
-626 PTTKTLTLTDATITG
+626 PDTKTLTLTNAAITG
-641 APNRQYTSNITDACG
+641 ARNRQYTSTITDACG

-661 DLTIELSGSNTV
+661 DLTIELSGTNTV
-673 KGSENPDEQKNGNY
+673 SGSTETQDNGNY

-731 NCNVTAMGGT
+731 NCNVTAIGGT

-753 KAPTLVGAKVTET
+753 KAPTLVGAKVAKVNTATSEPDTTVET
-766 NTTNRADGA
+766 YDP
-775 TKDNYSA
+775 SH
-782 SSISRYK
+782 ISRYK
-789 YLKIEKTTEEDTTVA
+789 YLEIKQDTTDTSVA
-804 APVIAPEGG
+804 APVITPEGG
-813 YFTSDPHVTISC
+813 YFTGSQNVTISC
-825 PTDGATIYYTTDG
+825 PMNDVTIRYTTDG
-838 TAPKESS
+838 TDPNVNTGMEYTASS
-845 EKQTYDASTGITLN
+845 TITLN
-859 ATGETTIKAIAVKNN
+859 TTGKTTIKAIAVKGNN
-874 VYSDPVIATFTQRT
+874 KKSDVVTAEFTQRAA
-888 GDAVTAVALDVS
+888 GEEVTKVALDVA
-900 VDTHKLTLKAG
+900 VDTHNMTTKVGNTEKLTATVQYK
-911 DTQTLSAAVKHEET
+911 KET
-925 PIDGLTVTWES
+925 TSGVTVTWLS
-936 DNSEVAT
+936 DNPDVAT
-943 VENGKITAQ
+943 VAQDGTITAK
-952 SVGKARVTAFVV
+952 SVGKARVTAAVV

-992 TYYDVNAA
+992 TYYDVNAV
-1000 VSGEGGSVAASTK
+1000 VSGEGGSVAAGTK
-1013 RASKGTTVTVTA
+1013 RASRGTTVTVTA

-1154 QAVLWAVENGIT
+1154 QAVLWAVEKGIT

-1171 TTFSPDQTCTRAH
+1171 TTFGPDQTCTRAH

-1205 VAADAYYRTAVA
+1205 VAADAYYSTAVA

>member
-1 MKLGK
+1 MEIMKLGK

-21 FPTMALADDDVSLES
+21 FPTMALADGNVSAGGPPHRE
-36 TGSPAT
+36 T
-42 SVRVG
+42 SVTVG
-47 STALSVGNYLT
+47 SATLNSGTPYLVEGKTVAQQTIT
-58 SDGTVTTTKP
+58 S
-68 NEGTGYIHFSSDGT
+68 EEQSQGYIQFTSSGQIT
-82 LELNNYGTAS
+82 LNNY
-92 STTVNQIRGSSNNDL
+92 NGSSKINATGDL
-107 TIKLIGDNYIY
+107 TINLVGINTITTSDNNSIY
-118 SGSNGIYSGGALTIS
+118 SNGALTITS
-133 GPGSLTLTAAT
+133 ASKGSLTAENPTSGSAQ
-144 NTTIY
+144 TTIY
-149 AQDTIT
+149 STSNITITGNATVTAKINGDAQAINSHSQNGTIT
-155 IQGGAKVTAPCGHD
+155 IADHATVTAVNEYRDSTQAGTD
-169 GQSIH
+169 SIAI
-174 LDKDDEEIIITGS
+174 LAGNNKSDPKGTIEVKD
-187 NTEVNASN
+187 
-195 STNRK
+195 
-200 GEIRCG
+200 
-206 YSATKDT
+206 SAT
-213 TCTGLIQLNDG
+213 
-224 AKLTASII
+224 LTAQ
-232 NGTLKINGQDGN
+232 GHGKALACQTF
-244 RGDIGDVTASPTTYT
+244 TAT
-259 VSGTV
+259 GTV
-264 KNGTTLV
+264 K
-271 AGASVQLCTTGTDAT
+271 ASTD
-286 TSVIATSTTNSDG
+286 
-299 EYRLTGISE
+299 YQSE
-308 GRYTITVNKGGYTE
+308 
-322 VTENVTLQGNDKT
+322 
-335 LTKEITLTPINY
+335 
-347 NISVQGTPVTG
+347 TPVDYDADNLGSYKYVKVTHAVVKYNVWVG
-358 ANMNNVLGNSGTP
+358 GTQVTSANMNNVLNDATATVKYTP
-371 TVTYDPTNKKLTL
+371 ADEETAQKLTL
-384 NNATI
+384 NGANISTSGTTKGI
-389 DSGSTDGINTSTSD
+389 DSTSG
-403 ALTID
+403 ALDIE
-408 LIGTNTITGSDN
+408 LIGENKIETDSN
-420 SIYSTGA
+420 SINSSGA
-427 LTITSENETKG
+427 LTITSTKNG
-438 SLTMSSAGDL
+438 SLTMSSKNNMSTL
-448 TTVYATAPITIQG
+448 YATADITISG
-461 SAVVNATINGGA
+461 SAIVNATINGGA

-480 SSGTGSITITGN
+480 TGGNGSITITGN

-498 NTRTLSQT
+498 NTRTLGQT

-515 ALLTGTYGSTSG
+515 ALLTGTYDAATPSG

-536 LLAQGSTQALMCA
+536 LLAQGSTQALKCG
-549 TFTYPEGKAR
+549 TFTTDGLITEVSKNYTGANPETSYNSNSLANYKYVHVYP
-559 VSTNYM
+559 STDVV
-565 GTNLETCTSTS
+565 
-576 TTNLATY
+576 
-583 KCVEVAPVEE
+583 K

-603 TSANASNILNDSST
+603 NSSNASDVLGENSGI
-617 TNTHSVSYE
+617 SYSA
-626 PTTKTLTLTDATITG
+626 TSKTLTLNGANITG
-641 APNRQYTSNITDACG
+641 APNRQYTSKIKDACG

-661 DLTIELSGSNTV
+661 DLTIKLIGDNNKVQGAAEQADGS
-673 KGSENPDEQKNGNY
+673 Y
-687 GIFVSGRLTFTSDS
+687 GIFVSGKLTFIDGRTDTTDSTATSS
-701 DGSLTV
+701 ITV
-707 SGGTSSNNGNAW
+707 SGGTSSNSGNAW
-719 VPGVYASGITVN
+719 VPGVYASGITVK

-766 NTTNRADGA
+766 NTTNSATGA

-782 SSISRYK
+782 SSIRQYK
-789 YLKIEKTTEEDTTVA
+789 YLKIEKTTGEDTTVA
-804 APVIAPEGG
+804 APVIAPESG
-813 YFTSDPHVTISC
+813 YFTGSATVTITC
-825 PTDGATIYYTTDG
+825 PMSDVTIHYTENGDTP
-838 TAPKESS
+838 TEKSTVYNASS
-845 EKQTYDASTGITLN
+845 PITLSEN
-859 ATGETTIKAIAVKNN
+859 KTIKAIAVKDGKNSE
-874 VYSDPVIATFTQRT
+874 VVEAEFTKREP
-888 GDAVTAVALDVS
+888 GNEVTAVTLSLDAR
-900 VDTHKLTLKAG
+900 DRTLKVG
-911 DTQTLSAAVKHEET
+911 DTSELTATVKHEGTE
-925 PIDGLTVTWES
+925 IKDGSVTVTWAS
-936 DNSEVAT
+936 DNTDVAT

-952 SVGKARVTAFVV
+952 SVGKARVTAAVV

-1013 RASKGTTVTVTA
+1013 RASKGMTVTVTA

-1080 DPYGDVSKDSYYY
+1080 APYGDVSKDSYYY

-1184 AVAFLYRMSGSPAAA
+1184 AVAFLYRMSGSPAVA

>member
-21 FPTMALADDDVSLES
+21 FPTMALAADDVNVGG
-36 TGSPAT
+36 TPNRAT
-42 SVRVG
+42 SVTVG
-47 STALSVGNYLT
+47 SATLNSNTPYLVKGETAAQQTIT
-58 SDGTVTTTKP
+58 S
-68 NEGTGYIHFSSDGT
+68 EEESQGYIHFTSDGT
-82 LELNNYGTAS
+82 LELNNYSDQGSNTSHKIYGIYGTNLNIS
-92 STTVNQIRGSSNNDL
+92 L
-107 TIKLIGDNYIY
+107 TGTNYIT
-118 SGSNGIYSGGALTIS
+118 SANNGIYSNGTLTIS
-133 GPGSLTLTAAT
+133 GPGSLTLTAAI

-149 AQDTIT
+149 AKDTIT
-155 IQGGAKVTAPCGHD
+155 IQGGAKVTAPCGQD

-174 LDKDDEEIIITGS
+174 LNKDNKEIIITGEG
-187 NTEVNASN
+187 TEVTASN
-195 STNRK
+195 GSNSK
-200 GEIRCG
+200 AGEIRCG
-206 YSATKDT
+206 ASSYSSNTY
-213 TCTGLIQLNDG
+213 TGTIQLNDR
-224 AKLTASII
+224 AKLTASTIS
-232 NGTLKINGQDGN
+232 GTLKVNGEAN
-244 RGDIGDVTASPTTYT
+244 NTTTGTVIAPSTTSGYT
-259 VSGTV
+259 VSGKV
-264 KNGTTLV
+264 IDSNSQPI
-271 AGASVQLCTTGTDAT
+271 AGASIQLSCSTGTAD
-286 TSVIATSTTNSDG
+286 TSTVIPTSTTAENGTYTFSNIPDG
-299 EYRLTGISE
+299 T
-308 GRYTITVNKGGYTE
+308 YTITASKTGYNETSDPTQ
-322 VTENVTLQGNDKT
+322 VTVSDSDVTAQN
-335 LTKEITLTPINY
+335 ITLTPINY
-347 NISVQGTPVTG
+347 NIRVQGTQVTG

-371 TVTYDPTNKKLTL
+371 TVTYNPTTKTLTL

-389 DSGSTDGINTSTSD
+389 SSENTQCQGIYASD
-403 ALTID
+403 DLTIN
-408 LIGTNTITGSDN
+408 LIGTNEITGSRN
-420 SIYSTGA
+420 SIYSTKP
-427 LTITSENETKG
+427 LTIMSSENG
-438 SLTMSSAGDL
+438 SLTMSSKDARSTL
-448 TTVYATAPITIQG
+448 YATADITISG
-461 SAVVNATINGGA
+461 SAVVNATIDGDA
-473 QAIHSNP
+473 QAINSEV
-480 SSGTGSITITGN
+480 SGGKITITDT
-492 AKVTAK
+492 AQVTAK
-498 NTRTLSQT
+498 NIYAI
-506 SDATKAHSV
+506 SDKNAEHSYAV
-515 ALLTGTYGSTSG
+515 LAGTDTDPNG
-527 TITVSGSAS
+527 TIEVEENAS
-536 LLAQGSTQALMCA
+536 LVAQGSTYALRCG
-549 TFTYPEGKAR
+549 TFTYPAGKVK
-559 VSTNYM
+559 VSTNYS
-565 GTNLETCTSTS
+565 GANPVAYDGNNLS
-576 TTNLATY
+576 TY
-583 KCVEVAPVEE
+583 KYVEVAPVEE
-593 YDVWVGGTQV
+593 YNVWVGNTPV
-603 TSANASNILNDSST
+603 TSANMNNVLGNNGT
-617 TNTHSVSYE
+617 
-626 PTTKTLTLTDATITG
+626 PTVIYAPDTKTLTLNGAHITG
-641 APNRQYTSNITDACG
+641 ARNRQYTSTITDACG

-687 GIFVSGRLTFTSDS
+687 GIFVSGRLTFTSASDS
-701 DGSLTV
+701 VGSITV
-707 SGGTSSNNGNAW
+707 SGGKSNNSGNAW
-719 VPGVYASGITVN
+719 VPGVYASGITVK

-753 KAPTLVGAKVTET
+753 KAPTLVGAKVAKVNTATSEPDTTVET
-766 NTTNRADGA
+766 YDP
-775 TKDNYSA
+775 SH
-782 SSISRYK
+782 ISRYK
-789 YLKIEKTTEEDTTVA
+789 YLKIEQDANDKSVA

-813 YFTSDPHVTISC
+813 YFTGSATVTITSPMSDVTIHYTDNGDT
-825 PTDGATIYYTTDG
+825 PTENSTVYNA
-838 TAPKESS
+838 SS
-845 EKQTYDASTGITLN
+845 PITLSEN
-859 ATGETTIKAIAVKNN
+859 KTIKAIAVKDGKNSE
-874 VYSDPVIATFTQRT
+874 VVEAEFTKREPGKEVTEVTLSLDARDRT
-888 GDAVTAVALDVS
+888 MRV
-900 VDTHKLTLKAG
+900 G
-911 DTQTLSAAVKHEET
+911 DTSELTATVKHVNT
-925 PIDGLTVTWES
+925 TISDVNVTWAS
-936 DNSEVAT
+936 DNADVAT
-943 VENGKITAQ
+943 VENGKITALA
-952 SVGKARVTAFVV
+952 VGKARVTAAVV

-972 FCDVIVEARPSSSHH
+972 FCDVIVEARPASSHH

-1013 RASKGTTVTVTA
+1013 RASRGTTVTVTA

-1171 TTFSPDQTCTRAH
+1171 TTFGPDQTCTRAH

-1205 VAADAYYRTAVA
+1205 VAADAYYRAAVA

>member
-21 FPTMALADDDVSLES
+21 FPTMAFAADDGRES
-36 TGSPAT
+36 AGTPAN
-42 SVRVG
+42 SV
-47 STALSVGNYLT
+47 SVGNVTLNRDEYLLNGANSKT
-58 SDGTVTTTKP
+58 QTAPSSGK
-68 NEGTGYIHFSSDGT
+68 GYIHFTSDGT
-82 LELNNYGTAS
+82 LELNGYTDENT
-92 STTVNQIRGSSNNDL
+92 NIKHQISGANL
-107 TIKLIGDNYIY
+107 TIHLTGNNHINSAG
-118 SGSNGIYSGGALTIS
+118 NGIRSYGKLTIS
-133 GPGSLTLTAAT
+133 GPGSLTLTSAT
-144 NTTIY
+144 NGTTIH
-149 AQDTIT
+149 ATDTIT
-155 IQGGAKVTAPCGHD
+155 IQGGAKVTAPGGYS

-174 LDKDDEEIIITGS
+174 MQNSGSSAKIIITGS
-187 NTEVNASN
+187 GTEVTATTGS
-195 STNRK
+195 SR
-200 GEIRCG
+200 GEILCG
-206 YSATKDT
+206 SGT
-213 TCTGLIQLNDG
+213 IEVNDG
-224 AKLTASII
+224 AELTATTISGTVKV
-232 NGTLKINGQDGN
+232 NGTVQSNPGSS
-244 RGDIGDVTASPTTYT
+244 VTAPSATSGYT

-264 KNGTTLV
+264 KNGDTPI
-271 AGASVQLCTTGTDAT
+271 AGASVQLSCSTDTAD
-286 TSVIATSTTNSDG
+286 TSTVIPTSTTAEDG
-299 EYRLTGISE
+299 TYTFSNIPNGT
-308 GRYTITVNKGGYTE
+308 YTITASKTGYNETSAPTQVMVSGSD
-322 VTENVTLQGNDKT
+322 VTEQD
-335 LTKEITLTPINY
+335 ITLTPINY
-347 NISVQGTPVTG
+347 NIYVQGTRVTG
-358 ANMNNVLGNSGTP
+358 ANMNDVLGNGA
-371 TVTYDPTNKKLTL
+371 VTYTPNTNTLTL

-389 DSGSTDGINTSTSD
+389 SSENTWDRGIYTSD
-403 ALTID
+403 ALTIN
-408 LIGTNTITGSDN
+408 LIGTNKITGSKN
-420 SIYSTGA
+420 SIYSTQP

-438 SLTMSSAGDL
+438 SLTMSSAGEL
-448 TTVYATAPITIQG
+448 TTVYAKANITISG
-461 SAVVNATINGGA
+461 SAIVNATIDGNA
-473 QAIHSNP
+473 QAINSDV
-480 SSGTGSITITGN
+480 SGGKITITDT
-492 AKVTAK
+492 AQVTAK
-498 NTRTLSQT
+498 NIYAI
-506 SDATKAHSV
+506 SDSKAKHSYAV
-515 ALLTGTYGSTSG
+515 LAGTDNTPNG
-527 TITVSGSAS
+527 TIEVGANAS
-536 LLAQGSTQALMCA
+536 LLAQGSTYALRCG
-549 TFTYPEGKAR
+549 TFIYPAGKVK
-559 VSTNYM
+559 VSTNYS
-565 GTNLETCTSTS
+565 GANPVAYDVKNLS
-576 TTNLATY
+576 TY
-583 KCVEVAPVEE
+583 KYVEVAPVEE
-593 YDVWVGGTQV
+593 YDVWVGDTLV
-603 TSANASNILNDSST
+603 TSQNKNNVLNDGKVT
-617 TNTHSVSYE
+617 YAPDTQ
-626 PTTKTLTLTDATITG
+626 TLTLTDATITG

-656 IYAKH
+656 IYSKH
-661 DLTIELSGSNTV
+661 DLTIKLSGSNTV
-673 KGSENPDEQKNGNY
+673 SGSTGTQDNGNY

-701 DGSLTV
+701 NGSITV

-731 NCNVTAMGGT
+731 NCNVTAIGGT
-741 ASDSYPVAYAMS
+741 ATKDRYPVAYAMS
-753 KAPTLVGAKVTET
+753 KAPTLVGAKVVKT

-775 TKDNYSA
+775 TTTYDKSRITRYQYLQIQKDDSA
-782 SSISRYK
+782 ASVV
-789 YLKIEKTTEEDTTVA
+789 E

-813 YFTSDPHVTISC
+813 YFMGSATVTITC
-825 PTDGATIYYTTDG
+825 PTSGTDIYTIAEDG
-838 TAPKESS
+838 TKTKYTAPI
-845 EKQTYDASTGITLN
+845 QLDGSTKIS
-859 ATGETTIKAIAVKNN
+859 AIAVKTTDENQKSE
-874 VYSDPVIATFTQRT
+874 VVTAEFTKRT
-888 GDAVTAVALDVS
+888 GDAVTAVTLSLDAR
-900 VDTHKLTLKAG
+900 DRTLKVG
-911 DTQTLSAAVKHEET
+911 DTSELTATVKHENT
-925 PIDGLTVTWES
+925 TITDVKVTWTS
-936 DNSEVAT
+936 DNEEVAT

-952 SVGKARVTAFVV
+952 SVGKARVTAAVV

-1000 VSGEGGSVAASTK
+1000 VSGEGGSVAAGTK

-1132 GSPAPKATELPFTD
+1132 GSPAPKETELPFTD

-1205 VAADAYYRTAVA
+1205 VAADAYYRAAVA

>member
-21 FPTMALADDDVSLES
+21 FPTMAFAVDDGEGS

-42 SVRVG
+42 SVSVG
-47 STALSVGNYLT
+47 STTLSVGDYLA
-58 SDGTVTTTKP
+58 SNGTVTTTEP

-82 LELNNYGTAS
+82 LELNNYNDESSGT
-92 STTVNQIRGSSNNDL
+92 THQISGNSGEDL
-107 TIKLIGDNYIY
+107 IIKLNGDNHITS
-118 SGSNGIYSGGALTIS
+118 SGNGIRSYGKLTIS
-133 GPGSLTLTAAT
+133 GPGSLTLTAAQ

-149 AQDTIT
+149 AQNTIT
-155 IQGGAKVTAPCGHD
+155 IKDGAKVTAPCGQD

-174 LDKDDEEIIITGS
+174 LNSNGKEIIITGS

-206 YSATKDT
+206 YSARKDT

-232 NGTLKINGQDGN
+232 NGTLKINGQDN
-244 RGDIGDVTASPTTYT
+244 SSSSNEIDEVTASSTTYT
-259 VSGTV
+259 VSGAV
-264 KNGTTLV
+264 KNGNTPV
-271 AGASVQLCTTGTDAT
+271 VGASVQLRATDTSAGTE
-286 TSVIATSTTNSDG
+286 VIPTSTTTDD
-299 EYRLTGISE
+299 TGAYTFSNVPN
-308 GRYTITVNKGGYTE
+308 GTYTITVSKDGYTAE
-322 VTENVTLQGNDKT
+322 LSELSKA
-335 LTKEITLTPINY
+335 ITVNRQNGTQDFSITPIPY
-347 NISVQGTPVTG
+347 NISVKGIPVTG
-358 ANMNNVLGNSGTP
+358 ANKDNVLNDATATVKYTP
-371 TVTYDPTNKKLTL
+371 ANGETAQKLTL
-384 NNATI
+384 NGMSIT
-389 DSGSTDGINTSTSD
+389 NTSQVGITASND
-403 ALTID
+403 LTIA
-408 LIGTNTITGSDN
+408 LSGENKISSSAHAIEMTSGTLTITGP
-420 SIYSTGA
+420 
-427 LTITSENETKG
+427 G
-438 SLTMSSAGDL
+438 SLNASSSSGQ
-448 TTVYATAPITIQG
+448 TTIYAKG
-461 SAVVNATINGGA
+461 NVEINGGA
-473 QAIHSNP
+473 KITATNTGESVGDVIDLYGSNDNL
-480 SSGTGSITITGN
+480 TITGN
-492 AKVTAK
+492 GTQVVAQKTTGSATAI
-498 NTRTLSQT
+498 NHIGTLTVNNGATLLVQSNGTAISCTTLSH
-506 SDATKAHSV
+506 SDNDYIAEASV
-515 ALLTGTYGSTSG
+515 GYDGSNPGPYVPSN
-527 TITVSGSAS
+527 VS
-536 LLAQGSTQALMCA
+536 
-549 TFTYPEGKAR
+549 
-559 VSTNYM
+559 N
-565 GTNLETCTSTS
+565 
-576 TTNLATY
+576 Y
-583 KCVEVAPVEE
+583 KCVHVYPKTASVKH
-593 YDVWVGGTQV
+593 YGVWIGSTEL
-603 TSANASNILNDSST
+603 TSANNSISG
-617 TNTHSVSYE
+617 VSYD
-626 PTTKTLTLTDATITG
+626 PDTQTLTLNGAEITG
-641 APNRQYTSNITDACG
+641 APNRQYTSKIKDACG
-656 IYAKH
+656 IYSKH
-661 DLTIELSGSNTV
+661 DLTIKLTDTNTV
-673 KGSENPDEQKNGNY
+673 RGSTETQDNGSY
-687 GIFVSGRLTFTSDS
+687 GIFVSGKLTFTSDS
-701 DGSLTV
+701 NGSITV
-707 SGGTSSNNGNAW
+707 SGGTSSNSGNAW
-719 VPGVYASGITVN
+719 VPGVYASGITVK
-731 NCNVTAMGGT
+731 NCNVTAIGGT
-741 ASDSYPVAYAMS
+741 ATSDSYPVAYAMS

-789 YLKIEKTTEEDTTVA
+789 YLKIEQTSEEDTTVA

-825 PTDGATIYYTTDG
+825 PTDDATIYYTTNG
-838 TAPKESS
+838 NAPSIS
-845 EKQTYDASTGITLN
+845 EETKYTENSNITLQN
-859 ATGETTIKAIAVKNN
+859 ETTTVKAIAVKTVNGQQQQS
-874 VYSDPVIATFTQRT
+874 VPVEATFTKREPGNEVTEVTLSLDARDRT
-888 GDAVTAVALDVS
+888 MRV
-900 VDTHKLTLKAG
+900 G
-911 DTQTLSAAVKHEET
+911 DTSELTATVKHEGRE
-925 PIDGLTVTWES
+925 IKDDSVTVTWAS
-936 DNSEVAT
+936 DNTDVAT
-943 VENGKITAQ
+943 VVDGVITAK
-952 SVGKARVTAFVV
+952 SVGKARITAAVV

-972 FCDVIVEARPSSSHH
+972 FCDVIVEARPASSHH

-1013 RASKGTTVTVTA
+1013 RASRGTTVTVTA

-1146 VAADAYYA
+1146 VAADTYYA

-1171 TTFSPDQTCTRAH
+1171 TTFGPDQTCTRAH
-1184 AVAFLYRMSGSPAAA
+1184 AVAFLYRMSGSPAAV

-1205 VAADAYYRTAVA
+1205 VAADAYYSTAVA

>member
-21 FPTMALADDDVSLES
+21 FPTMALADD
-36 TGSPAT
+36 AT
-42 SVRVG
+42 
-47 STALSVGNYLT
+47 TATVKVGNT
-58 SDGTVTTTKP
+58 SIDKGKYFANNTISNTLPT
-68 NEGTGYIHFSSDGT
+68 GGAGYIYFKDDGT
-82 LELNNYGTAS
+82 LELHGYK
-92 STTVNQIRGSSNNDL
+92 GSSKIDITGDL
-107 TIKLIGDNYIY
+107 TINLVGTNEITTPGDNSIY
-118 SGSNGIYSGGALTIS
+118 STGALTITS
-133 GPGSLTLTAAT
+133 ENHGILTMSST
-144 NTTIY
+144 NSSTTIY
-149 AQDTIT
+149 AKGNIAIKGNAIVNATINGDAQAINSDSASGKIT
-155 IQGGAKVTAPCGHD
+155 IEENAVVTATNTNNVNTVTD
-169 GQSIH
+169 SIAI
-174 LDKDDEEIIITGS
+174 LAGNNKAEPTGTIEVKD
-187 NTEVNASN
+187 
-195 STNRK
+195 
-200 GEIRCG
+200 
-206 YSATKDT
+206 SAT
-213 TCTGLIQLNDG
+213 
-224 AKLTASII
+224 LTAKGYGKALACQTFSA
-232 NGTLKINGQDGN
+232 T
-244 RGDIGDVTASPTTYT
+244 
-259 VSGTV
+259 GTV
-264 KNGTTLV
+264 KASTDYQPETPV
-271 AGASVQLCTTGTDAT
+271 DPVDYGADNLGSYKYV
-286 TSVIATSTTNSDG
+286 
-299 EYRLTGISE
+299 
-308 GRYTITVNKGGYTE
+308 
-322 VTENVTLQGNDKT
+322 NVT
-335 LTKEITLTPINY
+335 PAVVNY
-347 NISVQGTPVTG
+347 DVWVGGTQVTS
-358 ANMNNVLGNSGTP
+358 ANKDNVLGNSGTP
-371 TVTYDPTNKKLTL
+371 TVTYDPTTKTLTL

-389 DSGSTDGINTSTSD
+389 SSENTRGQGIYASD
-403 ALTID
+403 ALTIN
-408 LIGTNTITGSDN
+408 LIGTNKITGSKN
-420 SIYSTGA
+420 SIYSTQP

-461 SAVVNATINGGA
+461 SAVVNATIDGNA
-473 QAIHSNP
+473 QAINSDVR
-480 SSGTGSITITGN
+480 GGKITIKDT
-492 AKVTAK
+492 AQVTAK
-498 NTRTLSQT
+498 NIYAI
-506 SDATKAHSV
+506 SDNKAKHSYAV
-515 ALLTGTYGSTSG
+515 LAGTDTDPNG
-527 TITVSGSAS
+527 TIEVEKNAS
-536 LLAQGSTQALMCA
+536 LVAQGSTYALRCG
-549 TFTYPEGKAR
+549 TFNYPTEKVK
-559 VSTNYM
+559 VSTNYS
-565 GTNLETCTSTS
+565 GANPVAYDGINLS
-576 TTNLATY
+576 TY
-583 KCVEVAPVEE
+583 KYVEVAPVEE

-661 DLTIELSGSNTV
+661 DLTIKLTDTNTV
-673 KGSENPDEQKNGNY
+673 RGSTETQDNGSY

-701 DGSLTV
+701 NGSITV
-707 SGGTSSNNGNAW
+707 SGGTSRNNSNAW

-753 KAPTLVGAKVTET
+753 KAPTLVGAKVVKTS
-766 NTTNRADGA
+766 TTNRAADA
-775 TKDNYSA
+775 TENNYIA
-782 SSISRYK
+782 SSISKYK
-789 YLKIEKTTEEDTTVA
+789 YLEIKQDTTDTSVA

-813 YFTSDPHVTISC
+813 YVTSNPTVTITCPTSDAEIHYTMDGSE
-825 PTDGATIYYTTDG
+825 PTASSTKYKNAFSITFSDTT
-838 TAPKESS
+838 P
-845 EKQTYDASTGITLN
+845 ITV
-859 ATGETTIKAIAVKNN
+859 KAIAVKTVNGQQQQ
-874 VYSDPVIATFTQRT
+874 SAPVEAKFSKREP
-888 GDAVTAVALDVS
+888 GNEVTKVALS
-900 VDTHKLTLKAG
+900 VDVNTHTTNLKVG
-911 DTQTLSAAVKHEET
+911 DRETLSAAVKHEET
-925 PIDGLTVTWES
+925 PIDGLTVTWTS
-936 DNSEVAT
+936 DNEEVAT
-943 VENGKITAQ
+943 VEKGGITAK
-952 SVGKARVTAFVV
+952 SVGKARVTAAVV

-1013 RASKGTTVTVTA
+1013 RASRGTTVTVTA

-1080 DPYGDVSKDSYYY
+1080 DPYRDVSKDSYYY

-1205 VAADAYYRTAVA
+1205 VAADAYYRAAVA